1 MDYSGAHNDLL
12 DAAAEHPLL
21 RAVLA
26 AVGSGRTA
34 SPPVLLGDAS
44 EQAWPFLGA
53 LAARHLGNGRRVW
66 FVCRDVRAQ
75 EEFASE
81 LSSWIGQS
89 LLFPDLEIPAAG
101 LGLPD
106 PETASERLALL
117 GRIARGEIVAPVITA
132 TQWEENVPSAGDLT
146 GDLLRLS
153 TGWKG
158 APGSVAVRLA
168 DAGYER
174 VAQVTRRG
182 EFSLRG
188 GILDLFSWQQA
199 MPCRLEFDEEG
210 IGSIRQ
216 FDPDTQTSVGEVEQ
230 CEVQLGDTDKPSI
243 PLSGYLKENDL
254 VVEIGWEPESDKKG
268 GEGESAPDRPA
279 AQPPAH
285 RLLISSAPMLER
297 AGEEAEEAGEGDSKV
312 LSFDPIP
319 FAAFGAGDFIVD
331 EARRRE
337 FFRQLAD
344 WKGSG
349 WRVVLLSATEGE
361 GERFRE
367 LALAAMESPAKHAGA
382 STASTAAKASKKSK
396 AGPDLP
402 ETRIGAISRGFC
414 FPAAKLAILADAELF
429 GRSASQRLRRLHL
442 RRERQR
448 ASRSA
453 IDFTEFTEGDLV
465 VHAEHGIGRYL
476 GLQKLPAADG
486 SEGEVLALEFADDSR
501 LFVPIDQAWQVSRY
515 VGVGKHAPDLSSLG
529 DDKWS
534 KTRKA
539 AEKSVF
545 LYAGRLL
552 RLQAER
558 ETGQGHAYGPDT
570 PWQHELEQSF
580 PYRET
585 PDQLRAIAEIKQDM
599 ESRRPMDRLLCG
611 DVGFGKTE
619 VALRAAFKALMG
631 GKQVVFLAPTTVL
644 AQQHAR
650 TLRERMSEY
659 PVKIELLSRYRSAA
673 EQREVVKGLADGSV
687 DLVVG
692 THRLLSPDVA
702 FKDIGL
708 VIVDEEQ
715 RFGVKH
721 KEALKDRFRLIDVL
735 TLSATPIPRTL
746 YLSLMGARDMSV
758 IETPPPD
765 RQPVETVIC
774 AYDERVIRDAI
785 QRERA
790 RGGQVYLLH
799 NRIGSIEKVA
809 ARLGELCPG
818 VRALV
823 GHGQMEEGELET
835 VMKRFVEGDADVLVS
850 TTIIE
855 SGLDIP
861 NANTIIIDRADRFG
875 LADLY
880 QLRGR
885 VGRSRQKAYAYL
897 MLPRDM
903 MMVGEARRRVQA
915 IRQYSQLGAGFRI
928 AMRDLEIRGAGNLLG
943 TAQSGHIAAVGFD
956 LYCRMLRQAV
966 DRMKGDP
973 AAAATGSLDEKQALL
988 RFDFVANTPEEMGE
1002 LGAMTGEEG
1011 VRITRC
1017 GAFIPSG
1024 YLPEAKLRIEAHR
1037 SLASAP
1043 DTAAL
1048 EALSAGWRDR
1058 FGPLPQEIRHLLVM
1072 ERIRRAAA
1080 AKGITKVET
1089 RGERL
1094 MLTRRGDFLLIGHR
1108 FPRLTAS
1115 KPASKLSEILRFLE
1129 ALKA

>member
-1 MDYSGAHNDLL
+1 MGYSGAHNDLL
-12 DAAAEHPLL
+12 DAVGAHPRLGKL
-21 RAVLA
+21 F
-26 AVGSGRTA
+26 VGLSARKGAGGFLEIR
-34 SPPVLLGDAS
+34 DAS
-44 EQAWPFLGA
+44 EQAWPFL
-53 LAARHLGNGRRVW
+53 AAVTARQMPAGSRIW
-66 FVCRDVRAQ
+66 FVCRDVRSQ

-81 LSSWIGQS
+81 LAVWIHQAT
-89 LLFPDLEIPAAG
+89 LFPDLEIPAAG

-106 PETASERLALL
+106 PETASERISLL
-117 GRIARGEIVAPVITA
+117 GRIAGGEILAPVIT
-132 TQWEENVPSAGDLT
+132 TSQWEEFVPSVADLT
-146 GDLLRLS
+146 GNLLSLPK
-153 TGWKG
+153 GWKG
-158 APGSVAVRLA
+158 SPGKVIVSLE
-168 DAGYER
+168 DSGYER

-182 EFSLRG
+182 EFALRG
-188 GILDLFSWQQA
+188 GILDLFSWQQS

-210 IGSIRQ
+210 IVSIRE
-216 FDPDTQTSVGEVEQ
+216 FDLDTQTSVGEIDECVIQ
-230 CEVQLGDTDKPSI
+230 MGDTDRPSVR
-243 PLSGYLKENDL
+243 LADYLKEDDL
-254 VVEIGWEPESDKKG
+254 VVEIGLEEEASSKDKSSNGKTEAQPFMPHG
-268 GEGESAPDRPA
+268 KRLAISSVPTLESAELTEKHEITA
-279 AQPPAH
+279 
-285 RLLISSAPMLER
+285 
-297 AGEEAEEAGEGDSKV
+297 
-312 LSFDPIP
+312 FDPIP
-319 FAAFGAGDFIVD
+319 FASFGAGDFVID
-331 EARRRE
+331 ETRRQE
-337 FFRQLAD
+337 FFRQLD
-344 WKGSG
+344 SWKKEG
-349 WRVVLLSATEGE
+349 WRILLLSATEGE
-361 GERFRE
+361 AERFRE
-367 LALAAMESPAKHAGA
+367 LA
-382 STASTAAKASKKSK
+382 TA
-396 AGPDLP
+396 LP
-402 ETRIGAISRGFC
+402 EFSSGENLPEMRLGSISRGFC
-414 FPAAKLAILADAELF
+414 FPAGKLAVLSDAELF

-442 RRERQR
+442 RREKQR

-453 IDFTEFTEGDLV
+453 IDFTEFAEGELV
-465 VHAEHGIGRYL
+465 VHTEHGIGRYL
-476 GLQKLPAADG
+476 GLQRLPAADG
-486 SEGEVLALEFADDSR
+486 TEGEVLALEFANDSR

-534 KTRKA
+534 KARKA
-539 AEKSVF
+539 SEKSVF

-552 RLQAER
+552 KLQAER
-558 ETGQGHAYGPDT
+558 ETGQGYAFGPDT
-570 PWQHELEQSF
+570 PWQRELEMSF

-585 PDQLRAIAEIKQDM
+585 ADQLRAISEIKQDM

-644 AQQHAR
+644 AQQHVR

-659 PVKIELLSRYRSAA
+659 PVKIELLSRYRTAA

-692 THRLLSPDVA
+692 THRLLSPDVI
-702 FKDIGL
+702 FKDIGM

-721 KEALKDRFRLIDVL
+721 KEALKERFRLIDVL

-799 NRIGSIEKVA
+799 NRIGTIEKVA
-809 ARLGELCPG
+809 SRIGELCPG
-818 VRALV
+818 ARVIV
-823 GHGQMEEGELET
+823 GHGQMEEGELEG
-835 VMKRFVEGDADVLVS
+835 VMKSFVEGEADVLVS

-885 VGRSRQKAYAYL
+885 VGRGRQKAYAYL

-943 TAQSGHIAAVGFD
+943 TAQSGQIAAVGFD

-966 DRMKGDP
+966 ARMKGESGGSGELDP
-973 AAAATGSLDEKQALL
+973 GNQSVL
-988 RFDFVANTPEEMGE
+988 RLDFVAMTPEELSRVTPKPESGPK
-1002 LGAMTGEEG
+1002 
-1011 VRITRC
+1011 ISRC
-1017 GAFIPSG
+1017 GAFIPST
-1024 YLPEAKLRIEAHR
+1024 YLPEARLRIEAHR

-1043 DTAAL
+1043 DIAAL
-1048 EALSAGWRDR
+1048 EMIATSWRDR
-1058 FGPLPQEIRHLLVM
+1058 FGPLPQEISHLFAT

-1080 AKGITKVET
+1080 SKGITKVET

-1094 MLTRRGDFLLIGHR
+1094 MLTRRGDYLLIGHR

-1129 ALKA
+1129 ALKV

>member
-1 MDYSGAHNDLL
+1 MDYSGTHDDLL
-12 DAAAEHPLL
+12 DAVAQHPLIDRLL
-21 RAVLA
+21 RGAR
-26 AVGSGRTA
+26 GKD
-34 SPPVLLGDAS
+34 PVVIGDAS
-44 EQAWPFLGA
+44 EQAWPFLA
-53 LAARHLGNGRRVW
+53 AVAARHAGEGGRVW

-81 LSSWIGQS
+81 LATWIRQTV
-89 LLFPDLEIPAAG
+89 LFPDLEIPAAG

-106 PETASERLALL
+106 PETASERIALL
-117 GRIARGEIVAPVITA
+117 GRLARGERIAPVITA
-132 TQWEENVPSAGDLT
+132 NQWEESVSAPGDLT
-146 GDLLRLS
+146 GDLLQLPR
-153 TGWKG
+153 GWRG
-158 APGSVAVRLA
+158 APGGLALRLEE
-168 DAGYER
+168 AGYER

-199 MPCRLEFDEEG
+199 MPCRLEFGEEG
-210 IGSIRQ
+210 IESIRE
-216 FDPDTQTSVGEVEQ
+216 FDPDTQTSVGEVEA
-230 CEVQLGDTDKPSI
+230 CEVQFGDTDKPSV
-243 PLSGYLKENDL
+243 PLSSYLAPGDL
-254 VVEIGWEPESDKKG
+254 VIEVGWEASE
-268 GEGESAPDRPA
+268 EQET
-279 AQPPAH
+279 PPAIPEAH
-285 RLLISSAPMLER
+285 RIVITSSCVSEDPSPEHEKPA
-297 AGEEAEEAGEGDSKV
+297 
-312 LSFDPIP
+312 FDPIP
-319 FAAFGAGDFIVD
+319 FAAFGAGDFVID
-331 EARRRE
+331 EVRRKE
-337 FFRQLAD
+337 FFRQLSSWHD
-344 WKGSG
+344 EGWKI
-349 WRVVLLSATEGE
+349 VLLSTTEGE

-367 LALAAMESPAKHAGA
+367 LAGAALEGRGDLAEI
-382 STASTAAKASKKSK
+382 
-396 AGPDLP
+396 
-402 ETRIGAISRGFC
+402 RIGAVSRGFC
-414 FPAAKLAILADAELF
+414 FPAGKLALLSDAELF

-476 GLQKLPAADG
+476 GLQKLPSADG
-486 SEGEVLALEFADDSR
+486 SEGEVLALEFSDDSR

-534 KTRKA
+534 KTRRA

-552 RLQAER
+552 KLQAER
-558 ETGQGHAYGPDT
+558 ETGQGYSYGPDT
-570 PWQHELEQSF
+570 PWQRELEQSF

-585 PDQLRAIAEIKQDM
+585 PDQIRAIAEIKQDM

-619 VALRAAFKALMG
+619 VALRAAFKAVMG
-631 GKQVVFLAPTTVL
+631 GKQVAFLAPTTVL

-659 PVKIELLSRYRSAA
+659 PVKIELLSRYRTAA
-673 EQREVVKGLADGSV
+673 EQRDVVKGIADGSV

-799 NRIGSIEKVA
+799 NRIGTIEKVA
-809 ARLGELCPG
+809 SRITELCPG

-823 GHGQMEEGELET
+823 GHGQMEEGELEA
-835 VMKRFVEGDADVLVS
+835 VMKRFVEGEADVLVS

-885 VGRSRQKAYAYL
+885 VGRGRQKAYAYL

-966 DRMKGDP
+966 ERMKGD
-973 AAAATGSLDEKQALL
+973 AAGAAVAADPQQAMVRLDFAAQS
-988 RFDFVANTPEEMGE
+988 PEELRLPPPEPEPGKKT
-1002 LGAMTGEEG
+1002 LL
-1011 VRITRC
+1011 RC
-1017 GAFIPSG
+1017 GAFIPSE
-1024 YLPEAKLRIEAHR
+1024 YLPEPKLRIEAHR
-1037 SLASAP
+1037 LLASAP
-1043 DTAAL
+1043 DATSL
-1048 EALSAGWRDR
+1048 EALASSWRDR
-1058 FGPLPQEIRHLLVM
+1058 FGPFPPEVIHLLTM

-1080 AKGITKVET
+1080 ARGITKVET
-1089 RGERL
+1089 RGDRL
-1094 MLTRRGDFLLIGHR
+1094 MLTRRGDFLLLGHR

-1115 KPASKLSEILRFLE
+1115 KPASKLTEILRFLE

>member
-1 MDYSGAHNDLL
+1 MAYSGAHNDLL
-12 DAAAEHPLL
+12 DA
-21 RAVLA
+21 
-26 AVGSGRTA
+26 VGSHPRLR
-34 SPPVLLGDAS
+34 SLLAGLSAGKGSGGVMELRDAS
-44 EQAWPFLGA
+44 EQAWPFLA
-53 LAARHLGNGRRVW
+53 AVAARRMPPGSRIW
-66 FVCRDVRAQ
+66 FVCRDVRSQ

-81 LSSWIGQS
+81 LAVWIHEAT
-89 LLFPDLEIPAAG
+89 LFPDLEVPSAG

-106 PETASERLALL
+106 PETASERIALL
-117 GRIARGEIVAPVITA
+117 GRIAGGEVLAPVITA
-132 TQWEENVPSAGDLT
+132 AQWEEFVPSVSDLT
-146 GDLLRLS
+146 GNLLSLPR
-153 TGWKG
+153 GWKG
-158 APGSVAVRLA
+158 SPGRVIVSLE
-168 DAGYER
+168 DSGYER

-182 EFSLRG
+182 EFALRG
-188 GILDLFSWQQA
+188 GILDLFSWQQS
-199 MPCRLEFDEEG
+199 MPCRLEFDEDG
-210 IGSIRQ
+210 IVSIRE
-216 FDPDTQTSVGEVEQ
+216 FDLDTQTSVGEVVECVIQ
-230 CEVQLGDTDKPSI
+230 MGDTDRPSVR
-243 PLSGYLKENDL
+243 LADYLKPQDL
-254 VVEIGWEPESDKKG
+254 VVEIGGDEASVDDLKNK
-268 GEGESAPDRPA
+268 EGNAEVPFT
-279 AQPPAH
+279 PPVL
-285 RLLISSAPMLER
+285 RLSISSAPASE
-297 AGEEAEEAGEGDSKV
+297 AFESGGEHEVTA
-312 LSFDPIP
+312 FDPIP
-319 FAAFGAGDFIVD
+319 FASFGAGDFVID
-331 EARRRE
+331 EARRQE
-337 FFRQLAD
+337 FFRQLHSWRKD
-344 WKGSG
+344 G
-349 WRVVLLSATEGE
+349 WRILLLSVTEGE
-361 GERFRE
+361 AERFRE
-367 LALAAMESPAKHAGA
+367 LASA
-382 STASTAAKASKKSK
+382 
-396 AGPDLP
+396 LP
-402 ETRIGAISRGFC
+402 EFSTGENLPEMRLGAISRGFC
-414 FPAAKLAILADAELF
+414 FPAGKLAVLSDAELF

-442 RRERQR
+442 RREKQR

-453 IDFTEFTEGDLV
+453 IDFTEFEEGQLV
-465 VHAEHGIGRYL
+465 VHTEHGIGRYL
-476 GLQKLPAADG
+476 GLQSLPAADG
-486 SEGEVLALEFADDSR
+486 TEGEVLALEFADDSR

-515 VGVGKHAPDLSSLG
+515 VGVGKHTPDLSSLG

-534 KTRKA
+534 KARKA

-552 RLQAER
+552 KLQAER
-558 ETGQGHAYGPDT
+558 ETGQGHAFGPDT
-570 PWQHELEQSF
+570 PWQRELEMSF

-585 PDQLRAIAEIKQDM
+585 ADQLRAISEIKQDM

-644 AQQHAR
+644 AQQHVR

-659 PVKIELLSRYRSAA
+659 PVKIELLSRYRTAA

-692 THRLLSPDVA
+692 THRLLSPDVI
-702 FKDIGL
+702 FKDIGM

-721 KEALKDRFRLIDVL
+721 KEALKERFRLIDVL

-799 NRIGSIEKVA
+799 NRIGTIEKVA
-809 ARLGELCPG
+809 SRINELCPG
-818 VRALV
+818 ARVLV
-823 GHGQMEEGELET
+823 GHGQMEEGELEG
-835 VMKRFVEGDADVLVS
+835 VMKRFVEGEADVLVS

-885 VGRSRQKAYAYL
+885 VGRGRQKAYAYL

-943 TAQSGHIAAVGFD
+943 TAQSGQIAAVGFD

-966 DRMKGDP
+966 ARMKGESAGSGELDP
-973 AAAATGSLDEKQALL
+973 GNQSVL
-988 RFDFVANTPEEMGE
+988 RLDFVVMTPEELARSTSNLESGPK
-1002 LGAMTGEEG
+1002 
-1011 VRITRC
+1011 ISRC
-1017 GAFIPSG
+1017 GAFIPSA

-1043 DTAAL
+1043 DVAAL
-1048 EALSAGWRDR
+1048 DLIAKAWRDR
-1058 FGPLPQEIRHLLVM
+1058 FGPLPQEISHLFVT

-1094 MLTRRGDFLLIGHR
+1094 MLTRRGDFLLMGHR

-1129 ALKA
+1129 ALKV

>member
-1 MDYSGAHNDLL
+1 MDYSGTHNDLL
-12 DAAAEHPLL
+12 DEAAAHPLL
-21 RAVLA
+21 AGLRVPA
-26 AVGSGRTA
+26 GSGA
-34 SPPVLLGDAS
+34 APLLLPDIS

-53 LAARHLGNGRRVW
+53 LTARCLGKGRRVW
-66 FVCRDVRAQ
+66 FVCRNVRAQ
-75 EEFASE
+75 EEFACE
-81 LSSWIGQS
+81 IASWIAQS
-89 LLFPDLEIPAAG
+89 ALFPDLEIPAAG

-106 PETASERLALL
+106 LETAAERLAVL
-117 GRIARGEIVAPVITA
+117 GRIARGEVVAPVITED
-132 TQWEENVPSAGDLT
+132 QWEDRVPSAADLT
-146 GDLLRLS
+146 GDLLTLPRN
-153 TGWKG
+153 WKG
-158 APGSVAVRLA
+158 APGTVAVRLA

-182 EFSLRG
+182 EFALRG
-188 GILDLFSWQQA
+188 GILDLFSWQQT
-199 MPCRLEFDEEG
+199 MPCRLEFDEGG
-210 IGSIRQ
+210 IESIRE
-216 FDPDTQTSVGEVEQ
+216 FDLDTQTSVGEIER
-230 CEVQLGDTDKPSI
+230 CEIQLGDTDKPSI
-243 PLSGYLKENDL
+243 PLSGYLTPDDL
-254 VVEIGWEPESDKKG
+254 VVEVGWEPEDS
-268 GEGESAPDRPA
+268 GESSLPPCGM
-279 AQPPAH
+279 PPA
-285 RLLISSAPMLER
+285 RRILISSSPSEHSSGIA
-297 AGEEAEEAGEGDSKV
+297 
-312 LSFDPIP
+312 FDPIP

-331 EARRRE
+331 EVRRRE
-337 FFRQLAD
+337 FFKQVSE
-344 WKGSG
+344 WQEQG
-349 WRVVLLSATEGE
+349 WRVVLLSTTEGE

-367 LALAAMESPAKHAGA
+367 LALAAMESPATGKK
-382 STASTAAKASKKSK
+382 KASGKSL
-396 AGPDLP
+396 LP
-402 ETRIGAISRGFC
+402 ETRLGAISRGFC
-414 FPAAKLAILADAELF
+414 FPAGKLAILADAELF

-453 IDFTEFTEGDLV
+453 VDFTEFNEGDLV

-534 KTRKA
+534 KTRRA

-570 PWQHELEQSF
+570 PWQRELEQSF

-644 AQQHAR
+644 AQQHFR

-659 PVKIELLSRYRSAA
+659 PVRIDLLSRYRSAA
-673 EQREVVKGLADGSV
+673 EQRDVVKGLADGSV

-692 THRLLSPDVA
+692 THRLLSPDVV
-702 FKDIGL
+702 FKEIGL

-721 KEALKDRFRLIDVL
+721 KEALKDRFRLVDVL

-809 ARLGELCPG
+809 ARIADLCPG
-818 VRALV
+818 ARVLV

-861 NANTIIIDRADRFG
+861 NANTIVIDRADRFG

-885 VGRSRQKAYAYL
+885 VGRGRQKAYAYL

-973 AAAATGSLDEKQALL
+973 AAVTGGSLEEKQAVL
-988 RFDFVANTPEEMGE
+988 RLDFVANTPEE
-1002 LGAMTGEEG
+1002 LLKQVGEEG
-1011 VRITRC
+1011 ERVTRC
-1017 GAFIPSG
+1017 GAYIPAA

-1037 SLASAP
+1037 GLAAAP
-1043 DTAAL
+1043 DMAAL
-1048 EALSAGWRDR
+1048 EALSASWRDR
-1058 FGPLPQEIRHLLVM
+1058 FGPLPRETANLLVM

-1080 AKGITKVET
+1080 VKEITKVET
-1089 RGERL
+1089 RGDRL
-1094 MLTRRGDFLLIGHR
+1094 MLTRRGDFLLMGHR

-1115 KPASKLSEILRFLE
+1115 KPASKLFEILRFLE

>member
-1 MDYSGAHNDLL
+1 M
-12 DAAAEHPLL
+12 
-21 RAVLA
+21 
-26 AVGSGRTA
+26 TA
-34 SPPVLLGDAS
+34 
-44 EQAWPFLGA
+44 
-53 LAARHLGNGRRVW
+53 
-66 FVCRDVRAQ
+66 
-75 EEFASE
+75 
-81 LSSWIGQS
+81 
-89 LLFPDLEIPAAG
+89 
-101 LGLPD
+101 
-106 PETASERLALL
+106 
-117 GRIARGEIVAPVITA
+117 
-132 TQWEENVPSAGDLT
+132 
-146 GDLLRLS
+146 
-153 TGWKG
+153 
-158 APGSVAVRLA
+158 
-168 DAGYER
+168 
-174 VAQVTRRG
+174 
-182 EFSLRG
+182 
-188 GILDLFSWQQA
+188 
-199 MPCRLEFDEEG
+199 
-210 IGSIRQ
+210 
-216 FDPDTQTSVGEVEQ
+216 
-230 CEVQLGDTDKPSI
+230 
-243 PLSGYLKENDL
+243 
-254 VVEIGWEPESDKKG
+254 
-268 GEGESAPDRPA
+268 
-279 AQPPAH
+279 
-285 RLLISSAPMLER
+285 
-297 AGEEAEEAGEGDSKV
+297 
-312 LSFDPIP
+312 FDPIP
-319 FAAFGAGDFIVD
+319 FASFGAGDFVID
-331 EARRRE
+331 EARRQE
-337 FFRQLAD
+337 FFRQLD
-344 WKGSG
+344 SWRKEG
-349 WRVVLLSATEGE
+349 WRILLLSATEGE
-361 GERFRE
+361 AERFRE
-367 LALAAMESPAKHAGA
+367 LALA
-382 STASTAAKASKKSK
+382 
-396 AGPDLP
+396 LP
-402 ETRIGAISRGFC
+402 EFSTGENLPEMRLGAISRGFC
-414 FPAAKLAILADAELF
+414 FPAGKLAVLSDAELF

-442 RRERQR
+442 RREKQR

-453 IDFTEFTEGDLV
+453 IDFTEFEEGQLV
-465 VHAEHGIGRYL
+465 VHTEHGIGRYL
-476 GLQKLPAADG
+476 GLQSLPAADG
-486 SEGEVLALEFADDSR
+486 TEGEVLALEFADDSR

-515 VGVGKHAPDLSSLG
+515 VGVGKHTPDLSSLG

-534 KTRKA
+534 KARKA

-552 RLQAER
+552 KLQAER
-558 ETGQGHAYGPDT
+558 ETGQGHAFGPDT
-570 PWQHELEQSF
+570 PWQRELEMSF

-585 PDQLRAIAEIKQDM
+585 ADQLRAISEIKQDM

-644 AQQHAR
+644 AQQHVR

-659 PVKIELLSRYRSAA
+659 PVKIELLSRYRTAA

-692 THRLLSPDVA
+692 THRLLSPDVI
-702 FKDIGL
+702 FKDIGM

-721 KEALKDRFRLIDVL
+721 KEALKERFRLIDVL

-799 NRIGSIEKVA
+799 NRIGTIEKVA
-809 ARLGELCPG
+809 SRINELCPG
-818 VRALV
+818 ARVLV
-823 GHGQMEEGELET
+823 GHGQMEEGELEG
-835 VMKRFVEGDADVLVS
+835 VMKRFVEGEADVLVS

-885 VGRSRQKAYAYL
+885 VGRGRQKAYAYL

-903 MMVGEARRRVQA
+903 IMVGEARRRVQA

-943 TAQSGHIAAVGFD
+943 TAQSGQIAAVGFD

-966 DRMKGDP
+966 ARMKGESAGSGELDP
-973 AAAATGSLDEKQALL
+973 GNQSVL
-988 RFDFVANTPEEMGE
+988 RLDFVAMTPEELARSTSNPESGPK
-1002 LGAMTGEEG
+1002 
-1011 VRITRC
+1011 ISRC
-1017 GAFIPSG
+1017 GAFIPSA

-1043 DTAAL
+1043 DVAAL
-1048 EALSAGWRDR
+1048 DLIAKAWRDR
-1058 FGPLPQEIRHLLVM
+1058 FGPLPQEISHLFVT

-1094 MLTRRGDFLLIGHR
+1094 MLTRRGDFLLMGHR

-1129 ALKA
+1129 ALKV

>member
-1 MDYSGAHNDLL
+1 MDYSGAHDDLL
-12 DAAAEHPLL
+12 DAVARHPL
-21 RAVLA
+21 
-26 AVGSGRTA
+26 VGG
-34 SPPVLLGDAS
+34 LLQGARGSAPILIGDAS
-44 EQAWPFLGA
+44 EQAWPFLA
-53 LAARHLGNGRRVW
+53 AVAARHAGGGGRVW
-66 FVCRDVRAQ
+66 FVCRDVRSQ

-81 LSSWIGQS
+81 LSTWIRQAV
-89 LLFPDLEIPAAG
+89 LFPDLEIPAAG

-106 PETASERLALL
+106 PETASERIALL
-117 GRIARGEIVAPVITA
+117 GRLARGERIAPVITA
-132 TQWEENVPSAGDLT
+132 NQWEESVSAPGDLT
-146 GDLLRLS
+146 GDLLLLPR
-153 TGWKG
+153 GWRG
-158 APGSVAVRLA
+158 APGGLALRLEE
-168 DAGYER
+168 AGYER

-199 MPCRLEFDEEG
+199 MPCRLEFGEEG
-210 IGSIRQ
+210 IESIRE
-216 FDPDTQTSVGEVEQ
+216 FDPDTQTSVGEVDS
-230 CEVQLGDTDKPSI
+230 CEVQFGDTDKPSV
-243 PLSGYLKENDL
+243 PLSSYLTSGDL
-254 VVEIGWEPESDKKG
+254 VIEVGWEATQEQPLPPEVPEACRIVITSSCAV
-268 GEGESAPDRPA
+268 EEPSPEQERPA
-279 AQPPAH
+279 
-285 RLLISSAPMLER
+285 
-297 AGEEAEEAGEGDSKV
+297 
-312 LSFDPIP
+312 FDPIP
-319 FAAFGAGDFIVD
+319 FAAFGAGDFVVD
-331 EARRRE
+331 EARRKE
-337 FFRQLAD
+337 FFRQLSAWHEEG
-344 WKGSG
+344 WKIA
-349 WRVVLLSATEGE
+349 LLSTTEGE

-367 LALAAMESPAKHAGA
+367 LAGAALPGRGDLAEV
-382 STASTAAKASKKSK
+382 
-396 AGPDLP
+396 
-402 ETRIGAISRGFC
+402 RIGTVSRGFC
-414 FPAAKLAILADAELF
+414 FPAGKLALLSDAELF

-453 IDFTEFTEGDLV
+453 IDFTEFAEGDLV

-476 GLQKLPAADG
+476 GLQKLPSADG
-486 SEGEVLALEFADDSR
+486 SEGEVLALEFSDDSR

-534 KTRKA
+534 KTRRA

-552 RLQAER
+552 KLQAER
-558 ETGQGHAYGPDT
+558 ETGRGHAYGPDT
-570 PWQHELEQSF
+570 PWQRELEQSF

-619 VALRAAFKALMG
+619 VALRAAFKAVMG
-631 GKQVVFLAPTTVL
+631 GKQVAFLAPTTVL

-659 PVKIELLSRYRSAA
+659 PVKLELLSRYRSAA

-687 DLVVG
+687 DLMVG
-692 THRLLSPDVA
+692 THRLLSPDVV

-799 NRIGSIEKVA
+799 NRIGTIEKVA
-809 ARLGELCPG
+809 SRITELCPG

-823 GHGQMEEGELET
+823 GHGQMEEGDLET
-835 VMKRFVEGDADVLVS
+835 VMKRFVEGEADVLVS

-855 SGLDIP
+855 SCLDIP
-861 NANTIIIDRADRFG
+861 NVNTIIIDRADRFG

-915 IRQYSQLGAGFRI
+915 IRQYSQLGSGFRI

-966 DRMKGDP
+966 ERMKGGASDAAVAADP
-973 AAAATGSLDEKQALL
+973 QQAMVRLDFAAQS
-988 RFDFVANTPEEMGE
+988 PEE
-1002 LGAMTGEEG
+1002 L
-1011 VRITRC
+1011 RIPPPDSEPGKKPVIRC
-1017 GAFIPSG
+1017 GAFLPAD
-1024 YLPEAKLRIEAHR
+1024 YLPESKLRIEAHR
-1037 SLASAP
+1037 LLASAP
-1043 DTAAL
+1043 DVAAL
-1048 EALSAGWRDR
+1048 EELASSWRDR
-1058 FGPLPQEIRHLLVM
+1058 FGPLPPEVLHLLAL

-1080 AKGITKVET
+1080 ARGITKVET
-1089 RGERL
+1089 RGDRL
-1094 MLTRRGDFLLIGHR
+1094 MLTRRGDFLLLGHR

-1115 KPASKLSEILRFLE
+1115 KPASKLTEILRFLE

>member
-1 MDYSGAHNDLL
+1 MDYSGAHDDLL
-12 DAAAEHPLL
+12 DAVARHPLVRGL
-21 RAVLA
+21 LQGVAGSASVLI
-26 AVGSGRTA
+26 S
-34 SPPVLLGDAS
+34 DAS
-44 EQAWPFLGA
+44 EQAWPFLA
-53 LAARHLGNGRRVW
+53 AVAARHVGDGGRVW
-66 FVCRDVRAQ
+66 FVCRDVRSQ

-81 LSSWIGQS
+81 LSTWIRQAV
-89 LLFPDLEIPAAG
+89 LFPDLEIPAAG

-106 PETASERLALL
+106 PETASERIALL
-117 GRIARGEIVAPVITA
+117 GRLARGERIAPIITA
-132 TQWEENVPSAGDLT
+132 AQWEEAVSAPGDLT
-146 GDLLRLS
+146 GDLLQLPR
-153 TGWKG
+153 GWRG
-158 APGSVAVRLA
+158 APGGLAFRLEE
-168 DAGYER
+168 AGYER

-199 MPCRLEFDEEG
+199 MPCRLEFGEEG
-210 IGSIRQ
+210 IESVRE
-216 FDPDTQTSVGEVEQ
+216 FDPDTQTSVGEVDA
-230 CEVQLGDTDKPSI
+230 CEVQFGDTDKPSV
-243 PLSGYLKENDL
+243 PLSSYLASGDL
-254 VVEIGWEPESDKKG
+254 VIEVGWEATAEQPRHPGIPKARRIVITSSCG
-268 GEGESAPDRPA
+268 GEESSPEQVRPA
-279 AQPPAH
+279 
-285 RLLISSAPMLER
+285 
-297 AGEEAEEAGEGDSKV
+297 
-312 LSFDPIP
+312 FDPIP
-319 FAAFGAGDFIVD
+319 FAAFGAGDFVVD
-331 EARRRE
+331 EARRKE
-337 FFRQLAD
+337 FFRQLSA
-344 WKGSG
+344 WHEEG
-349 WRVVLLSATEGE
+349 WTIVLLSTTEGE

-367 LALAAMESPAKHAGA
+367 LAGAALPGRGDLAEV
-382 STASTAAKASKKSK
+382 
-396 AGPDLP
+396 
-402 ETRIGAISRGFC
+402 RIGAASRGFC
-414 FPAAKLAILADAELF
+414 FPAGRLALLSDAELF

-453 IDFTEFTEGDLV
+453 IDFTEFAEGDLV

-476 GLQKLPAADG
+476 GLQKLPSADG
-486 SEGEVLALEFADDSR
+486 SEGEVLALEFSDDSR

-529 DDKWS
+529 DDKWA
-534 KTRKA
+534 KTRRA

-552 RLQAER
+552 KLQAER
-558 ETGQGHAYGPDT
+558 ETGQGYAYGPDT
-570 PWQHELEQSF
+570 PWQRELEQSF

-619 VALRAAFKALMG
+619 VALRAAFKAVMG
-631 GKQVVFLAPTTVL
+631 GKQVAFLAPTTVL

-673 EQREVVKGLADGSV
+673 EQREVVKGLGDGSV

-799 NRIGSIEKVA
+799 NRIGTIEKVA
-809 ARLGELCPG
+809 SRITELCPG

-835 VMKRFVEGDADVLVS
+835 VMKRFVEGEADVLVS

-885 VGRSRQKAYAYL
+885 VGRGRQKAYAYL

-966 DRMKGDP
+966 ERMKGDAS
-973 AAAATGSLDEKQALL
+973 AAAVAADPQQAMVRLDFAAQS
-988 RFDFVANTPEEMGE
+988 PEELRLPPPAPDPGKK
-1002 LGAMTGEEG
+1002 A
-1011 VRITRC
+1011 VIRC
-1017 GAFIPSG
+1017 GAFLPDG
-1024 YLPEAKLRIEAHR
+1024 YLPESKLRIEAHR
-1037 SLASAP
+1037 LLASAP
-1043 DTAAL
+1043 DSAAL
-1048 EALSAGWRDR
+1048 ESLASSWRDR
-1058 FGPLPQEIRHLLVM
+1058 FGPLPPEVLHLLAL

-1080 AKGITKVET
+1080 ARGITKVET
-1089 RGERL
+1089 RGDRL
-1094 MLTRRGDFLLIGHR
+1094 MLTRRGDFLLLGHR

-1115 KPASKLSEILRFLE
+1115 KPASKLTEILRFLE

>member
-1 MDYSGAHNDLL
+1 MTSSGPHDDLL
-12 DAAAEHPLL
+12 DAVASSATL
-21 RAVLA
+21 R
-26 AVGSGRTA
+26 R
-34 SPPVLLGDAS
+34 LLGCVRPAS
-44 EQAWPFLGA
+44 EPAVAWDVAEQAWPFLGA
-53 LAARHLGNGRRVW
+53 LAARHAGSDGTVW
-66 FVCRDVRAQ
+66 FVCRDVRSQ

-81 LSSWIGQS
+81 LGCWIAQAT
-89 LLFPDLEIPAAG
+89 LFPDLEIPAAG

-106 PETASERLALL
+106 PERASERLAVL
-117 GRIARGEIVAPVITA
+117 GRLARGEKLPVVITCS
-132 TQWEENVPSAGDLT
+132 QWEEMVPSARDLT
-146 GDLLRLS
+146 ASVLTL
-153 TGWKG
+153 TKGWKG
-158 APGSVAVRLA
+158 APGSLVVRL
-168 DAGYER
+168 DEAGYER
-174 VAQVTRRG
+174 VAQVTARG
-182 EFSLRG
+182 EFALRG
-188 GILDLFSWQQA
+188 GILDLYSWQQA
-199 MPCRLEFDEEG
+199 SPHRLEFGEEG
-210 IGSIRQ
+210 IDSIRE
-216 FDPDTQTSVGEVEQ
+216 FDPDTQTSVGEVEN
-230 CEVQLGDTDKPSI
+230 CEIQLGESDRASV
-243 PLSGYLKENDL
+243 PLSEYLGKDDL
-254 VVEIGWEPESDKKG
+254 VVEVGWEEADSEKESDT
-268 GEGESAPDRPA
+268 
-279 AQPPAH
+279 PPQA
-285 RLLISSAPMLER
+285 RRFAISSAPRLR
-297 AGEEAEEAGEGDSKV
+297 GQGKNGVEEPRIPT
-312 LSFDPIP
+312 FDPIP
-319 FAAFGAGDFIVD
+319 CATFGAGDFVID
-331 EARRRE
+331 EARRKE
-337 FFRQLAD
+337 FFNQLAE
-344 WKGSG
+344 WKKGG
-349 WRVVLLSATEGE
+349 WRIILFSATEGE
-361 GERFRE
+361 AERFRE
-367 LALAAMESPAKHAGA
+367 LAATQGGEGVA
-382 STASTAAKASKKSK
+382 
-396 AGPDLP
+396 P
-402 ETRIGAISRGFC
+402 EARLGAISRGFC
-414 FPAAKLAILADAELF
+414 IAGVKLALLADAEIF

-465 VHAEHGIGRYL
+465 VHAEHGVGRYL
-476 GLQKLPAADG
+476 GLQRLPAADG
-486 SEGEVLALEFADDSR
+486 SEGEVLALEFAGDSR

-534 KTRKA
+534 KTRRA

-558 ETGQGHAYGPDT
+558 ETGQGHPYGPDT
-570 PWQHELEQSF
+570 PWQRELEQSF

-644 AQQHAR
+644 AQQHFR

-659 PVKIELLSRYRSAA
+659 PVRIELLSRYRSASD
-673 EQREVVKGLADGSV
+673 QRGVVKGLADGSV

-692 THRLLSPDVA
+692 THRLLSPDVV
-702 FKDIGL
+702 FKEIGL

-721 KEALKDRFRLIDVL
+721 KEALKDRFRLVDVL

-774 AYDERVIRDAI
+774 AYDERIIRDAI
-785 QRERA
+785 ERERA

-799 NRIGSIEKVA
+799 NRISSIEKVA
-809 ARLGELCPG
+809 SRILELCPG
-818 VRALV
+818 ARVLV
-823 GHGQMEEGELET
+823 GHGQMEEGALES
-835 VMKRFVEGDADVLVS
+835 VMKRFVDGDADVLIS

-861 NANTIIIDRADRFG
+861 NANTIVIDRADRFG

-885 VGRSRQKAYAYL
+885 VGRGRIKAYAYL

-903 MMVGEARRRVQA
+903 MMIGEARKRVQA

-956 LYCRMLRQAV
+956 LYCRMLKQAV
-966 DRMKGDP
+966 GRMKGEPDS
-973 AAAATGSLDEKQALL
+973 ATSPDQHQAILRLDFLAL
-988 RFDFVANTPEEMGE
+988 TPEEATPAGRKGKNE
-1002 LGAMTGEEG
+1002 PRAATC
-1011 VRITRC
+1011 C
-1017 GAFIPSG
+1017 GAFIPTT
-1024 YLPEAKLRIEAHR
+1024 YLPEPKLRIEAHR
-1037 SLASAP
+1037 SLSAAS
-1043 DTAAL
+1043 DDAAL
-1048 EALSAGWRDR
+1048 EALAASWRDR
-1058 FGPLPQEIRHLLVM
+1058 FGPLPVEVKHLLTS
-1072 ERIRRAAA
+1072 ERIRRTAGAR
-1080 AKGITKVET
+1080 GITKVET

-1094 MLTRRGDFLLIGHR
+1094 MLTRGGDFLLLGHR
-1108 FPRLTAS
+1108 FPRLTAT
-1115 KPASKLSEILRFLE
+1115 KPASKLSEVLRFLE
-1129 ALKA
+1129 ALKR

>member
-1 MDYSGAHNDLL
+1 MDYSGPHNDLL
-12 DAAAEHPLL
+12 DAAAGHPELRKLL
-21 RAVLA
+21 SPLDRAS
-26 AVGSGRTA
+26 GS
-34 SPPVLLGDAS
+34 PVLLGDVS
-44 EQAWPFLGA
+44 EQAWPFIGA
-53 LAARHLGNGRRVW
+53 LAARHLGDGRRVW
-66 FVCRDVRAQ
+66 FVCRDVRSQ

-81 LSSWIGQS
+81 LSAWIGQAA
-89 LLFPDLEIPAAG
+89 LFPDLEIPAAG

-106 PETASERLALL
+106 PETASERIALL
-117 GRIARGEIVAPVITA
+117 GRIARGDAVAPVITSP
-132 TQWEENVPSAGDLT
+132 QWEELVPSAGDLT
-146 GDLLRLS
+146 GDLLTLPL
-153 TGWKG
+153 GWKG
-158 APGSVAVRLA
+158 APGAVAVRLA

-174 VAQVTRRG
+174 AAQVTRRG

-188 GILDLFSWQQA
+188 GILDLFSWQQS

-210 IGSIRQ
+210 IESIRQ
-216 FDPDTQTSVGEVEQ
+216 FDVDTQTSVGEIPR
-230 CEVQLGDTDKPSI
+230 CEVQLGDTDRPGI
-243 PLSGYLKENDL
+243 QLSGYLGADDL
-254 VVEIGWEPESDKKG
+254 VVEIGWEPG
-268 GEGESAPDRPA
+268 AQGEAEVGKFVPQVR
-279 AQPPAH
+279 
-285 RLLISSAPMLER
+285 RLLISSVPSLDSLEENDKER
-297 AGEEAEEAGEGDSKV
+297 A

-337 FFRQLAD
+337 FFRQLGD
-344 WKGSG
+344 WRKQG
-349 WRVVLLSATEGE
+349 WRIVLLSATEGE

-367 LALAAMESPAKHAGA
+367 LALAAMESPAREAKP
-382 STASTAAKASKKSK
+382 AKASKKTPAEK
-396 AGPDLP
+396 DLP
-402 ETRIGAISRGFC
+402 ETRLGAISRGFC
-414 FPAAKLAILADAELF
+414 FPAAKLAVLADAELF

-453 IDFTEFTEGDLV
+453 VDFTEFAEGDLV
-465 VHAEHGIGRYL
+465 VHAEHGVGRYL
-476 GLQKLPAADG
+476 GLQRLGSADESG
-486 SEGEVLALEFADDSR
+486 GEVLALEFADDSR

-515 VGVGKHAPDLSSLG
+515 VGVGRHAPALSSLG

-534 KTRKA
+534 KTRRA

-558 ETGQGHAYGPDT
+558 ESGQGHACGPDT
-570 PWQHELEQSF
+570 PWQRELERSF

-619 VALRAAFKALMG
+619 VALRAAFKALMA

-650 TLRERMSEY
+650 TLSERMSEY

-673 EQREVVKGLADGSV
+673 EQRGVVKGLADGSV

-692 THRLLSPDVA
+692 THRLLSPDVV

-721 KEALKDRFRLIDVL
+721 KESLKDRFRLVDVL

-799 NRIGSIEKVA
+799 NRIGTIGKVA
-809 ARLGELCPG
+809 SRIGELCPG
-818 VRALV
+818 VRVLV

-835 VMKRFVEGDADVLVS
+835 VMKSFVEGEADVLVS

-885 VGRSRQKAYAYL
+885 VGRGRQKAYAYL

-966 DRMKGDP
+966 ERMRGDAS
-973 AAAATGSLDEKQALL
+973 AAAVAADPQQAMVRLDFAALS
-988 RFDFVANTPEEMGE
+988 PEELRLPASDPEPGKKPP
-1002 LGAMTGEEG
+1002 L
-1011 VRITRC
+1011 RC
-1017 GAFIPSG
+1017 GAYIPTD
-1024 YLPEAKLRIEAHR
+1024 YLHEAKLRIEAHR
-1037 SLASAP
+1037 ALASAP
-1043 DTAAL
+1043 DETAL

-1058 FGPLPQEIRHLLVM
+1058 FGPLPQEVVHLLAV

-1094 MLTRRGDFLLIGHR
+1094 MLTRRGDFLLMGHR

-1115 KPASKLSEILRFLE
+1115 RPASKLSEILRFLE

>member
-1 MDYSGAHNDLL
+1 MVYSGAHNDLL
-12 DAAAEHPLL
+12 DAVGDHPRL
-21 RAVLA
+21 RMVLA
-26 AVGSGRTA
+26 GLDARKNSGGIMELR
-34 SPPVLLGDAS
+34 DAS
-44 EQAWPFLGA
+44 EQAWPFLA
-53 LAARHLGNGRRVW
+53 AVAARRMTSESRIW
-66 FVCRDVRAQ
+66 YVCRDVRSQ

-81 LSSWIGQS
+81 LSVWINQAT
-89 LLFPDLEIPAAG
+89 LFPDLEVPAAG

-106 PETASERLALL
+106 PETASERIAML
-117 GRIARGEIVAPVITA
+117 GRMAGGEVLAPVIISS
-132 TQWEENVPSAGDLT
+132 QWEELVPSVTDLT
-146 GDLLRLS
+146 GNLLSLTKGW
-153 TGWKG
+153 TGS
-158 APGSVAVRLA
+158 PGRVVVQLEDS
-168 DAGYER
+168 GYER

-182 EFSLRG
+182 EFAVRG
-188 GILDLFSWQQA
+188 GILDLFSWQQS
-199 MPCRLEFDEEG
+199 MPIRLEFDEDG
-210 IGSIRQ
+210 IESIRE
-216 FDPDTQTSVGEVEQ
+216 FDLDTQTSVGEVEE
-230 CEVQLGDTDKPSI
+230 CPVQLGDTDRPSVR
-243 PLSGYLKENDL
+243 LADYLKPDDL
-254 VVEIGWEPESDKKG
+254 VVEIGWEGEVEEKEKCSSEEKGVDKK
-268 GEGESAPDRPA
+268 PTDRLL
-279 AQPPAH
+279 PPIK
-285 RLLISSAPMLER
+285 RLLISSAPSLESFKHR
-297 AGEEAEEAGEGDSKV
+297 GKGKLADE
-312 LSFDPIP
+312 LTTFDPIP
-319 FAAFGAGDFIVD
+319 FASFGAGDFVID
-331 EARRRE
+331 EARRQE
-337 FFRQLAD
+337 FFRQLD
-344 WKGSG
+344 SWRKEG
-349 WRVVLLSATEGE
+349 WRIILLSATEGE
-361 GERFRE
+361 AERFRE
-367 LALAAMESPAKHAGA
+367 LA
-382 STASTAAKASKKSK
+382 STM
-396 AGPDLP
+396 PDFSSGENLP
-402 ETRIGAISRGFC
+402 EIRLGAISRGFC
-414 FPAAKLAILADAELF
+414 FPAGKLALLADAELF

-442 RRERQR
+442 RREKQR

-453 IDFTEFTEGDLV
+453 IDFTEFEEGQLV
-465 VHAEHGIGRYL
+465 VHTEHGIGRYL
-476 GLQKLPAADG
+476 GLQRLPAADG
-486 SEGEVLALEFADDSR
+486 TEGEVLALEFANDSR
-501 LFVPIDQAWQVSRY
+501 LFVPIEQAWQVSRY
-515 VGVGKHAPDLSSLG
+515 VGVGKHSPHLSSLG

-534 KTRKA
+534 KARKA

-552 RLQAER
+552 KLQAER

-570 PWQHELEQSF
+570 PWQRELEMSF

-585 PDQLRAIAEIKQDM
+585 VDQLRAIAEIKQDM

-644 AQQHAR
+644 AQQHLR

-659 PVKIELLSRYRSAA
+659 PVKIELLSRYRTAA

-692 THRLLSPDVA
+692 THRLLSPDVI
-702 FKDIGL
+702 FKDIGM

-721 KEALKDRFRLIDVL
+721 KEALKERFRLIDVL

-774 AYDERVIRDAI
+774 AYDERIIRDAI

-799 NRIGSIEKVA
+799 NRIGTIGKVA
-809 ARLGELCPG
+809 LRIGELCPG
-818 VRALV
+818 VRVLV
-823 GHGQMEEGELET
+823 GHGQMEEGELEG
-835 VMKRFVEGDADVLVS
+835 VMKSFVESDADVLVS

-885 VGRSRQKAYAYL
+885 VGRGRQKAYAYL

-943 TAQSGHIAAVGFD
+943 TAQSGQIAAVGFD

-966 DRMKGDP
+966 ARMKGES
-973 AAAATGSLDEKQALL
+973 AGSGELDFGNQALL
-988 RFDFVANTPEEMGE
+988 RLDFVAMTPEELSRSNPTPEG
-1002 LGAMTGEEG
+1002 GAK
-1011 VRITRC
+1011 ISHC
-1017 GAFIPSG
+1017 GAFIPSV
-1024 YLPEAKLRIEAHR
+1024 YLPESRLRIEAHR
-1037 SLASAP
+1037 SLAAAP
-1043 DTAAL
+1043 DVAAL
-1048 EALSAGWRDR
+1048 ELIAASWRDR
-1058 FGPLPQEIRHLLVM
+1058 FGPLPQEISHLFLA

-1094 MLTRRGDFLLIGHR
+1094 MLTRGGDFLLIGHR

-1115 KPASKLSEILRFLE
+1115 KAASKLSEILRFLE
-1129 ALKA
+1129 ALRV

>member
-1 MDYSGAHNDLL
+1 MAYSGAHNDLL
-12 DAAAEHPLL
+12 DA
-21 RAVLA
+21 
-26 AVGSGRTA
+26 VGSHPRLR
-34 SPPVLLGDAS
+34 SLLSGVSAGEGSGGVIELRDAS
-44 EQAWPFLGA
+44 EQAWPFL
-53 LAARHLGNGRRVW
+53 AAVTARRMPAGSRIW
-66 FVCRDVRAQ
+66 FVCRDVRSQ

-81 LSSWIGQS
+81 LAVWIHQAS
-89 LLFPDLEIPAAG
+89 LFPDLEVPAAG

-106 PETASERLALL
+106 PETASERIALL
-117 GRIARGEIVAPVITA
+117 GRIAGGEVLAPVITTA
-132 TQWEENVPSAGDLT
+132 QWEELVPSVADLT
-146 GDLLRLS
+146 GNLLSLPK
-153 TGWKG
+153 GWKG
-158 APGSVAVRLA
+158 SPGRVIVSLE
-168 DAGYER
+168 DSGYER

-182 EFSLRG
+182 EFALRG
-188 GILDLFSWQQA
+188 GILDLFSWQQS
-199 MPCRLEFDEEG
+199 MPCRLEFDEDG
-210 IGSIRQ
+210 IVSIRE
-216 FDPDTQTSVGEVEQ
+216 FDLDTQTSVGEVVECVIQ
-230 CEVQLGDTDKPSI
+230 MGDTDRPSVR
-243 PLSGYLKENDL
+243 LADYLKPQDL
-254 VVEIGWEPESDKKG
+254 VVEIGVEEAS
-268 GEGESAPDRPA
+268 GEDLMNKEGNAEAPFT
-279 AQPPAH
+279 PPVL
-285 RLLISSAPMLER
+285 RLFISSAPASEVFESG
-297 AGEEAEEAGEGDSKV
+297 GEHEVTA
-312 LSFDPIP
+312 FDPIP
-319 FAAFGAGDFIVD
+319 FASFGAGDFVID
-331 EARRRE
+331 EARRQE
-337 FFRQLAD
+337 FFRQLD
-344 WKGSG
+344 SWRKEG
-349 WRVVLLSATEGE
+349 WRILLLSATEGE
-361 GERFRE
+361 AERFRE
-367 LALAAMESPAKHAGA
+367 LALA
-382 STASTAAKASKKSK
+382 
-396 AGPDLP
+396 LP
-402 ETRIGAISRGFC
+402 EFSTGENLPEMRLGAISRGFC
-414 FPAAKLAILADAELF
+414 FPAGKLAVLSDAELF

-442 RRERQR
+442 RREKQR

-453 IDFTEFTEGDLV
+453 IDFTEFEEGQLV
-465 VHAEHGIGRYL
+465 VHTEHGIGRYL
-476 GLQKLPAADG
+476 GLQSLPTADG
-486 SEGEVLALEFADDSR
+486 TEGEVLALEFADDSR

-515 VGVGKHAPDLSSLG
+515 VGVGKHTPDLSSLG

-534 KTRKA
+534 KARKA

-552 RLQAER
+552 KLQAER
-558 ETGQGHAYGPDT
+558 ETGQGHAFGPDT
-570 PWQHELEQSF
+570 PWQRELEMSF

-585 PDQLRAIAEIKQDM
+585 ADQLRAISEIKQDM

-644 AQQHAR
+644 AQQHVR

-659 PVKIELLSRYRSAA
+659 PVKIELLSRYRTAA

-692 THRLLSPDVA
+692 THRLLSPDVI
-702 FKDIGL
+702 FKDIGM

-721 KEALKDRFRLIDVL
+721 KEALKERFRLIDVL

-799 NRIGSIEKVA
+799 NRIGTIEKVA
-809 ARLGELCPG
+809 SRINELCPG
-818 VRALV
+818 ARVLV
-823 GHGQMEEGELET
+823 GHGQMEEGELEG
-835 VMKRFVEGDADVLVS
+835 VMKRFVEGEADVLVS

-885 VGRSRQKAYAYL
+885 VGRGRQKAYAYL

-903 MMVGEARRRVQA
+903 IMVGEARRRVQA

-943 TAQSGHIAAVGFD
+943 TAQSGQIAAVGFD

-966 DRMKGDP
+966 ARMKGESAGSGELDP
-973 AAAATGSLDEKQALL
+973 GNQSVL
-988 RFDFVANTPEEMGE
+988 RLDFVAMTPEELARSTSNPESGPK
-1002 LGAMTGEEG
+1002 
-1011 VRITRC
+1011 ISRC
-1017 GAFIPSG
+1017 GAFIPSA

-1043 DTAAL
+1043 DVAAL
-1048 EALSAGWRDR
+1048 DLIAKAWRDR
-1058 FGPLPQEIRHLLVM
+1058 FGPLPQEISHLFVT
-1072 ERIRRAAA
+1072 ERIRRAAS

-1094 MLTRRGDFLLIGHR
+1094 MLTRRGDFLLMGHR

-1129 ALKA
+1129 ALKV

>member
-1 MDYSGAHNDLL
+1 MTYSGGHNDLL
-12 DAAAEHPLL
+12 DEAAGQSGLRLLLSSVSSTAEPAEL
-21 RAVLA
+21 R
-26 AVGSGRTA
+26 
-34 SPPVLLGDAS
+34 DAS

-53 LAARHLGNGRRVW
+53 VAARSLGGKRCVW

-81 LSSWIGQS
+81 LGSWIGQVA
-89 LLFPDLEIPAAG
+89 LFPDLEIPAAG

-106 PETASERLALL
+106 PETASERLTVL
-117 GRIARGEIVAPVITA
+117 GRLARGEAIAPVVTT
-132 TQWEENVPSAGDLT
+132 TQWEELVPSVADLT
-146 GDLLRLS
+146 GSLLSLGS
-153 TGWKG
+153 GWKG
-158 APGSVAVRLA
+158 SPGGVVARLT
-168 DAGYER
+168 DATYER

-182 EFSLRG
+182 EFALRG
-188 GILDLFSWQQA
+188 GILDLFSWQQS
-199 MPCRLEFDEEG
+199 MPCRLEFDEDG
-210 IGSIRQ
+210 IVSIRE
-216 FDPDTQTSVGEVEQ
+216 FDLDTQTSVGEVSL
-230 CEVQLGDTDKPSI
+230 CEIQMGDTDRPSVR
-243 PLSGYLKENDL
+243 LAEYLKAGDL
-254 VVEIGWEPESDKKG
+254 VVEIGWEVEPDTGKREQPE
-268 GEGESAPDRPA
+268 EVTPLPA
-279 AQPPAH
+279 GVRQL
-285 RLLISSAPMLER
+285 RISSAPGLKDPKIQTPPKNSKSAKKSKDLKPKETKESS
-297 AGEEAEEAGEGDSKV
+297 EEKDQRPV
-312 LSFDPIP
+312 FDPIP
-319 FAAFGAGDFIVD
+319 FASFGAGDFIVD

-337 FFRQLAD
+337 FFKQLAE
-344 WKGSG
+344 WQCQG
-349 WRVVLLSATEGE
+349 WRVILLSATEGE

-367 LALAAMESPAKHAGA
+367 LALAAAESPAAGNEA
-382 STASTAAKASKKSK
+382 RVS
-396 AGPDLP
+396 PP
-402 ETRIGAISRGFC
+402 ETRLGAISRGFS
-414 FPAAKLAILADAELF
+414 FPQGKLAVLADAELF
-429 GRSASQRLRRLHL
+429 GRAASQRLRRLHL
-442 RRERQR
+442 RREKQR

-453 IDFTEFTEGDLV
+453 IDFTEFGEGDLV

-476 GLQKLPAADG
+476 GLQQLPAADG
-486 SEGEVLALEFADDSR
+486 SEGEVLALEFANDSR

-552 RLQAER
+552 KLQAER
-558 ETGQGHAYGPDT
+558 EIGDGFAYGPDT
-570 PWQHELEQSF
+570 PWQRELEQSF

-585 PDQLRAIAEIKQDM
+585 ADQLRAVSEIKQDM
-599 ESRRPMDRLLCG
+599 ESCRPMDRLLCG

-644 AQQHAR
+644 AQQHVR

-692 THRLLSPDVA
+692 THRLLSPDVV
-702 FKDIGL
+702 FKDIGM

-799 NRIGSIEKVA
+799 NRIDSIEKVA
-809 ARLGELCPG
+809 CRVTELCPG
-818 VRALV
+818 ARVLV
-823 GHGQMEEGELET
+823 GHGQMEEGALEG
-835 VMKRFVEGDADVLVS
+835 VMKRFVDGDADVLVS

-885 VGRSRQKAYAYL
+885 VGRGRQKAYAYL

-943 TAQSGHIAAVGFD
+943 TAQSGQIAAVGFD

-966 DRMKGDP
+966 DRMKGETP
-973 AAAATGSLDEKQALL
+973 SANGPLDGTQAHL
-988 RFDFVANTPEEMGE
+988 RLDFLALTPEELVSLPRE
-1002 LGAMTGEEG
+1002 SEEAR
-1011 VRITRC
+1011 VPRC
-1017 GAFIPSG
+1017 GAFIPST

-1037 SLASAP
+1037 SLASVP
-1043 DTAAL
+1043 GDAAL
-1048 EALSAGWRDR
+1048 EALSASWRDR
-1058 FGPLPQEIRHLLVM
+1058 FGPLPQELRHLLTA
-1072 ERIRRAAA
+1072 EKIRRAAA

-1089 RGERL
+1089 RGDRL

-1115 KPASKLSEILRFLE
+1115 KPASKLSEILRLLE
-1129 ALKA
+1129 ALKT

>member
-1 MDYSGAHNDLL
+1 MAYSGAHNDLL
-12 DAAAEHPLL
+12 DA
-21 RAVLA
+21 
-26 AVGSGRTA
+26 VGSHPRLR
-34 SPPVLLGDAS
+34 SLLSGVSAGEGSGGVIELRDAS
-44 EQAWPFLGA
+44 EQAWPFL
-53 LAARHLGNGRRVW
+53 AAVTARRMPAGSRIW
-66 FVCRDVRAQ
+66 FVCRDVRSQ

-81 LSSWIGQS
+81 LAVWIHQAS
-89 LLFPDLEIPAAG
+89 LFPDLEVPAAG

-106 PETASERLALL
+106 PETASERIALL
-117 GRIARGEIVAPVITA
+117 GRIAGGEVLAPVITTA
-132 TQWEENVPSAGDLT
+132 QWEELVPSVADLT
-146 GDLLRLS
+146 GNLLSLPK
-153 TGWKG
+153 GWKG
-158 APGSVAVRLA
+158 SPGRVIVSLE
-168 DAGYER
+168 DSGYER

-182 EFSLRG
+182 EFALRG
-188 GILDLFSWQQA
+188 GILDLFSWQQS
-199 MPCRLEFDEEG
+199 MPCRLEFDEDG
-210 IGSIRQ
+210 IVSIRE
-216 FDPDTQTSVGEVEQ
+216 FDLDTQTSVGEVVECVIQ
-230 CEVQLGDTDKPSI
+230 MGDTDRPSVR
-243 PLSGYLKENDL
+243 LADYLKPQDL
-254 VVEIGWEPESDKKG
+254 VVEIGVEEAS
-268 GEGESAPDRPA
+268 GEDLMNKEGNAEAPFT
-279 AQPPAH
+279 PPVL
-285 RLLISSAPMLER
+285 RLFISSAPASEVFESG
-297 AGEEAEEAGEGDSKV
+297 GEHEVTA
-312 LSFDPIP
+312 FDPIP
-319 FAAFGAGDFIVD
+319 FASFGAGDFVID
-331 EARRRE
+331 EARRQE
-337 FFRQLAD
+337 FFRQLD
-344 WKGSG
+344 SWRKEG
-349 WRVVLLSATEGE
+349 WRILLLSATEGE
-361 GERFRE
+361 AERFRE
-367 LALAAMESPAKHAGA
+367 LALA
-382 STASTAAKASKKSK
+382 
-396 AGPDLP
+396 LP
-402 ETRIGAISRGFC
+402 EFSTGENLPEMRLGAISRGFC
-414 FPAAKLAILADAELF
+414 FPAGKLAVLSDAELF

-442 RRERQR
+442 RREKQR

-453 IDFTEFTEGDLV
+453 IDFTEFEEGQLV
-465 VHAEHGIGRYL
+465 VHTEHGIGRYL
-476 GLQKLPAADG
+476 GLQSLPTADG
-486 SEGEVLALEFADDSR
+486 TEGEVLALEFADDSR

-515 VGVGKHAPDLSSLG
+515 VGVGKHTPDLSSLG

-534 KTRKA
+534 KARKA

-552 RLQAER
+552 KLQAER
-558 ETGQGHAYGPDT
+558 ETGQGHAFGPDT
-570 PWQHELEQSF
+570 PWQRELEMSF

-585 PDQLRAIAEIKQDM
+585 ADQLRAISEIKQDM

-644 AQQHAR
+644 AQQHVR

-659 PVKIELLSRYRSAA
+659 PVKIELLSRYRTAA

-692 THRLLSPDVA
+692 THRLLSPDVI
-702 FKDIGL
+702 FKDIGM

-721 KEALKDRFRLIDVL
+721 KEALKERFRLIDVL

-799 NRIGSIEKVA
+799 NRIGTIEKVA
-809 ARLGELCPG
+809 SRINELCPG
-818 VRALV
+818 ARVLV
-823 GHGQMEEGELET
+823 GHGQMEEGELEG
-835 VMKRFVEGDADVLVS
+835 VMKRFVEGEADVLVS

-885 VGRSRQKAYAYL
+885 VGRGRQKAYAYL

-903 MMVGEARRRVQA
+903 IMVGEARRRVQA

-943 TAQSGHIAAVGFD
+943 TAQSGQIAAVGFD

-966 DRMKGDP
+966 ARMKGESAGSGELDP
-973 AAAATGSLDEKQALL
+973 GNQSVL
-988 RFDFVANTPEEMGE
+988 RLDFVAMTPEELARSTSNPESGPK
-1002 LGAMTGEEG
+1002 
-1011 VRITRC
+1011 ISRC
-1017 GAFIPSG
+1017 GAFIPSA

-1043 DTAAL
+1043 DVAAL
-1048 EALSAGWRDR
+1048 DLIAKAWRDR
-1058 FGPLPQEIRHLLVM
+1058 FGPLPQEISHLFVT

-1094 MLTRRGDFLLIGHR
+1094 MLTRRGDFLLMGHR

-1129 ALKA
+1129 ALKV

>member
-1 MDYSGAHNDLL
+1 MEGNSPIAPPRWRWPGITSARMVYAGANDDLL
-12 DAAAEHPLL
+12 DAVARHP
-21 RAVLA
+21 ALA
-26 AVGSGRTA
+26 SLTPSAGV
-34 SPPVLLGDAS
+34 PVVLGDAA
-44 EQAWPFLGA
+44 EQSWPFLGA
-53 LAARHLGNGRRVW
+53 LVARHAAGGKRVW
-66 FVCRDVRAQ
+66 FVCRDVRSQ
-75 EEFASE
+75 EEFVSE
-81 LSSWIGQS
+81 IAAWTGHAA
-89 LLFPDLEIPAAG
+89 LFPDLEIPAAG

-106 PETASERLALL
+106 PEVASERLALL
-117 GRIARGEIVAPVITA
+117 GKLARGENVCSVVTA
-132 TQWEENVPSAGDLT
+132 SQWEELVPSPQDLT
-146 GDLLRLS
+146 GGLIDLPQ
-153 TGWKG
+153 GWKG
-158 APGSVAVRLA
+158 SPGEIAFRLGE
-168 DAGYER
+168 AGYER

-188 GILDLFSWQQA
+188 GIFDLFSWQQA
-199 MPCRLEFDEEG
+199 MPCRLEFDEDG
-210 IGSIRQ
+210 IESVRE
-216 FDPDTQTSVGEVEQ
+216 FDPDTQTSVGEIPS
-230 CEVQLGDTDKPSI
+230 CEIQLGDSDRATVK
-243 PLSGYLKENDL
+243 LSDYLHPDDL
-254 VVEIGWEPESDKKG
+254 VVEVGWEFSEEQPLPPAIPAGCRIVLGSACESDPSR
-268 GEGESAPDRPA
+268 EPA
-279 AQPPAH
+279 
-285 RLLISSAPMLER
+285 
-297 AGEEAEEAGEGDSKV
+297 
-312 LSFDPIP
+312 SFDPIP
-319 FAAFGAGDFIVD
+319 FATFGAGDFVVD
-331 EARRRE
+331 EARRGE
-337 FFRQLAD
+337 FFRQLAS
-344 WKGSG
+344 WKANG
-349 WRVVLLSATEGE
+349 WRIVLLSTTEGE
-361 GERFRE
+361 GERFLE
-367 LALAAMESPAKHAGA
+367 LA
-382 STASTAAKASKKSK
+382 TAAI
-396 AGPDLP
+396 GGGHDLA
-402 ETRIGAISRGFC
+402 EVRLGTVSRGFC
-414 FPAAKLAILADAELF
+414 FPGGKLAVLSDAEIF

-448 ASRSA
+448 ASRSV
-453 IDFTEFTEGDLV
+453 IDFTEFVEGDLV
-465 VHAEHGIGRYL
+465 VHVEHGVGRYL
-476 GLQKLPAADG
+476 GLQKLPGTDG
-486 SEGEVLALEFADDSR
+486 SESEVLALEFSEDSR
-501 LFVPIDQAWQVSRY
+501 LFVPIDQAWQISRY
-515 VGVGKHAPDLSSLG
+515 VGVGKQTPDLSSLG

-534 KTRKA
+534 KMRRA

-558 ETGQGHAYGPDT
+558 ETGNGHAFGPDT
-570 PWQHELEQSF
+570 PWQRELEQSF

-585 PDQLRAIAEIKQDM
+585 QDQLRTIAEIKQDM
-599 ESRRPMDRLLCG
+599 ESPRAMDRLLCG

-619 VALRAAFKALMG
+619 VALRAAFKAVMG
-631 GKQVVFLAPTTVL
+631 GRQVAFLAPTTVL

-659 PVKIELLSRYRSAA
+659 PVKVELLSRYRSAA
-673 EQREVVKGLADGSV
+673 EQRAVVKGIADGSV
-687 DLVVG
+687 DIVVG
-692 THRLLSPDVA
+692 THRLLSADVS

-799 NRIGSIEKVA
+799 NRIGTIGKVA
-809 ARLGELCPG
+809 SRIAELCPG
-818 VRALV
+818 AQVLV

-835 VMKRFVEGDADVLVS
+835 VMKCFVEGDADVLVS

-903 MMVGEARRRVQA
+903 MMLGEARRRVQA

-966 DRMKGDP
+966 DRIRKDP
-973 AAAATGSLDEKQALL
+973 SAAALVSDPQQAMV
-988 RFDFVANTPEEMGE
+988 RFDFLAQSPEELHLPCPEPEPGKKPVQR
-1002 LGAMTGEEG
+1002 T
-1011 VRITRC
+1011 
-1017 GAFIPSG
+1017 GAFIPPD
-1024 YLPEAKLRIEAHR
+1024 YLSEAKLRIEAHR
-1037 SLASAP
+1037 ALAAAA
-1043 DTAAL
+1043 DGVAL
-1048 EALSAGWRDR
+1048 ETLTACWRDR
-1058 FGPLPQEIRHLLVM
+1058 FGPLPPEIRNLFDV

-1080 AKGITKVET
+1080 ARGITKVET

-1094 MLTRRGDFLLIGHR
+1094 MLTRCGDFLLMGHR

>member
-1 MDYSGAHNDLL
+1 MGYSGDHNDLL
-12 DAAAEHPLL
+12 EEVAGHPMLRPLL
-21 RAVLA
+21 KRLGDSTEG
-26 AVGSGRTA
+26 GSPLEIR
-34 SPPVLLGDAS
+34 DAS
-44 EQAWPFLGA
+44 EQSWPFLGA
-53 LAARHLGNGRRVW
+53 VADHCMPIGSRVW
-66 FVCRDVRAQ
+66 FVCRDVRSQ

-81 LSSWIGQS
+81 LGVWIPRAT
-89 LLFPDLEIPAAG
+89 LFPDLEVPAAG

-106 PETASERLALL
+106 PETASERIALL
-117 GRIARGEIVAPVITA
+117 GRIACGEELSPVITA
-132 TQWEENVPSAGDLT
+132 SQWEELVPSVGDLT
-146 GDLLRLS
+146 GSLLSLTKGWRGSPGHVVSRLE
-153 TGWKG
+153 
-158 APGSVAVRLA
+158 

-182 EFSLRG
+182 EFALRG
-188 GILDLFSWQQA
+188 GILDLYSWQHV
-199 MPCRLEFDEEG
+199 MPCRLEFDEDG
-210 IGSIRQ
+210 IVSMRQ
-216 FDPDTQTSVGEVEQ
+216 FDLDTQTSVGEVEV
-230 CEVQLGDTDKPSI
+230 CDIQLGDTDRSSVR
-243 PLSGYLKENDL
+243 LCDYLKPHDL
-254 VVEIGWEPESDKKG
+254 VVEIGLEEDAKEASKETDQAGKMSG
-268 GEGESAPDRPA
+268 VFL
-279 AQPPAH
+279 PPAK
-285 RLLISSAPMLER
+285 RLLISSAPALEP
-297 AGEEAEEAGEGDSKV
+297 AHLEEMRET

-319 FAAFGAGDFIVD
+319 FASFGAGDFVID
-331 EARRRE
+331 ESRRKE
-337 FFRQLAD
+337 FFGQLED
-344 WKGSG
+344 WRNEG
-349 WRVVLLSATEGE
+349 WRIVLLSATEGE
-361 GERFRE
+361 SERFRE
-367 LALAAMESPAKHAGA
+367 LASSHPGFA
-382 STASTAAKASKKSK
+382 SENS
-396 AGPDLP
+396 LP
-402 ETRIGAISRGFC
+402 EMRLGAISRGFC
-414 FPAAKLAILADAELF
+414 FPLGKLAVLADAELF

-442 RRERQR
+442 RREKQR

-453 IDFTEFTEGDLV
+453 IDFTEFDEGDLV
-465 VHAEHGIGRYL
+465 VHTEHGIGRFL

-486 SEGEVLALEFADDSR
+486 TEGEVLALEFAGDSR

-534 KTRKA
+534 KARKA

-552 RLQAER
+552 KLQAER
-558 ETGQGHAYGPDT
+558 ETGQGHDFGPDT
-570 PWQHELEQSF
+570 PWQRELEMSF

-585 PDQLRAIAEIKQDM
+585 TDQLRAIAEIKQDM

-673 EQREVVKGLADGSV
+673 EQRDVVKGLADGSV

-721 KEALKDRFRLIDVL
+721 KEALKERFRLVDVL

-785 QRERA
+785 QRERS

-799 NRIGSIEKVA
+799 NRIGTIEKVA
-809 ARLGELCPG
+809 ARIAEICQGAR
-818 VRALV
+818 VLV
-823 GHGQMEEGELET
+823 GHGQMEEGELEG
-835 VMKRFVEGDADVLVS
+835 VMKRFVEGEADVLVS

-885 VGRSRQKAYAYL
+885 VGRGRQKAYAYL
-897 MLPRDM
+897 MIPRDM

-943 TAQSGHIAAVGFD
+943 TAQSGQIAAVGFD

-966 DRMKGDP
+966 GRMKGDSTV
-973 AAAATGSLDEKQALL
+973 AAGLDSSNQSILSL
-988 RFDFVANTPEEMGE
+988 DFVALTPEELSRQPSCAAGS
-1002 LGAMTGEEG
+1002 EG
-1011 VRITRC
+1011 RKSHGRC
-1017 GAFIPSG
+1017 GAFIPSD
-1024 YLPEAKLRIEAHR
+1024 YLPEARLRIEAHR
-1037 SLASAP
+1037 ALASAP
-1043 DTAAL
+1043 DASAL
-1048 EALSAGWRDR
+1048 EAISASWKDR
-1058 FGPLPQEIRHLLVM
+1058 FGPLPPEVEFLLKT
-1072 ERIRRAAA
+1072 EHIRRVAF

-1094 MLTRRGDFLLIGHR
+1094 MLTRRGDYLLIGHR

-1115 KPASKLSEILRFLE
+1115 RPASKLSEILRFLE

>member
-1 MDYSGAHNDLL
+1 MGYSGAHNDLL
-12 DAAAEHPLL
+12 DAVGGHPQL
-21 RAVLA
+21 RSLFAGVSAGEGTGGVMEL
-26 AVGSGRTA
+26 R
-34 SPPVLLGDAS
+34 DAS
-44 EQAWPFLGA
+44 EQAWAF
-53 LAARHLGNGRRVW
+53 LAAVAARRMPPGSRIW
-66 FVCRDVRAQ
+66 FVCRDVRFQ

-81 LSSWIGQS
+81 LAVWIHEAI
-89 LLFPDLEIPAAG
+89 LFPDLEVPAAG

-106 PETASERLALL
+106 PETASERIALL
-117 GRIARGEIVAPVITA
+117 GRIAGGEVLAPVITSA
-132 TQWEENVPSAGDLT
+132 QWEELVPSVTDLT
-146 GDLLRLS
+146 GNLLSLS
-153 TGWKG
+153 KGWKG
-158 APGSVAVRLA
+158 SPGRVIVSLE
-168 DAGYER
+168 DSGYER
-174 VAQVTRRG
+174 AAQVIRRG
-182 EFSLRG
+182 EFALRG
-188 GILDLFSWQQA
+188 GILDLFSWQQS
-199 MPCRLEFDEEG
+199 MPCRLEFDEDG
-210 IGSIRQ
+210 IVSIRE
-216 FDPDTQTSVGEVEQ
+216 FDLDTQTSVGEVLECVIQ
-230 CEVQLGDTDKPSI
+230 MGDTDRSSVR
-243 PLSGYLKENDL
+243 LADYLKAEDL
-254 VVEIGWEPESDKKG
+254 VVEIGGEEAGVDSKKK
-268 GEGESAPDRPA
+268 EGKTGAPFI
-279 AQPPAH
+279 PPAL
-285 RLLISSAPMLER
+285 RLSISSAPTSEDFR
-297 AGEEAEEAGEGDSKV
+297 PGVKHEVTA
-312 LSFDPIP
+312 FDPIP
-319 FAAFGAGDFIVD
+319 FASFGAGDFVID
-331 EARRRE
+331 EARRQE
-337 FFRQLAD
+337 FFRQLD
-344 WKGSG
+344 SWKKDG
-349 WRVVLLSATEGE
+349 WRILLLSATEGE
-361 GERFRE
+361 AERFRE
-367 LALAAMESPAKHAGA
+367 LASA
-382 STASTAAKASKKSK
+382 
-396 AGPDLP
+396 LP
-402 ETRIGAISRGFC
+402 EFSSGENLPEMRLGAISRGFC
-414 FPAAKLAILADAELF
+414 FPAGRLAVLSDAELF

-442 RRERQR
+442 RREKQR

-453 IDFTEFTEGDLV
+453 IDFTEFEEGQLV
-465 VHAEHGIGRYL
+465 VHTEHGIGRYL
-476 GLQKLPAADG
+476 GLQRLPAADG
-486 SEGEVLALEFADDSR
+486 TEGEVLALEFANDSR

-515 VGVGKHAPDLSSLG
+515 VGVGKHTPDLSSLG

-534 KTRKA
+534 KARKI

-552 RLQAER
+552 KLQAER
-558 ETGQGHAYGPDT
+558 ETGQGHAFGPDT
-570 PWQHELEQSF
+570 PWQRELELSF

-585 PDQLRAIAEIKQDM
+585 PDQLRAISEIKQDM

-619 VALRAAFKALMG
+619 VALRVAFKALMG

-644 AQQHAR
+644 AQQHVR

-659 PVKIELLSRYRSAA
+659 PVKIELLSRYRTAV

-692 THRLLSPDVA
+692 THRLLSPDVI
-702 FKDIGL
+702 FKDIGM

-721 KEALKDRFRLIDVL
+721 KEALKERFRLIDVL

-799 NRIGSIEKVA
+799 NRIGTIEKVA
-809 ARLGELCPG
+809 LRISELCPG
-818 VRALV
+818 ARVLV
-823 GHGQMEEGELET
+823 GHGQMEEGELEG
-835 VMKRFVEGDADVLVS
+835 VMKRFVEGQADVLVS

-885 VGRSRQKAYAYL
+885 VGRGRQKAYAYL

-943 TAQSGHIAAVGFD
+943 TAQSGQIAAVGFD

-966 DRMKGDP
+966 ARMKGEAAGSGELDP
-973 AAAATGSLDEKQALL
+973 GNQSVL
-988 RFDFVANTPEEMGE
+988 RLDFVAITPEELARSTPSSENGPK
-1002 LGAMTGEEG
+1002 
-1011 VRITRC
+1011 ISRC
-1017 GAFIPSG
+1017 GAFIPSS

-1037 SLASAP
+1037 ALAAAP
-1043 DTAAL
+1043 DVAAL
-1048 EALSAGWRDR
+1048 EMIAAAWRDR
-1058 FGPLPQEIRHLLVM
+1058 FGPLPQEISHLFLT

-1089 RGERL
+1089 RVERL

-1129 ALKA
+1129 ALKV

>member
-1 MDYSGAHNDLL
+1 MIFSGPHDDLL
-12 DAAAEHPLL
+12 DAAAEEPHLRRLL
-21 RAVLA
+21 SEVRA
-26 AVGSGRTA
+26 GGDS
-34 SPPVLLGDAS
+34 VLLGDVS
-44 EQAWPFLGA
+44 EQAWPFAGA
-53 LAARHLGNGRRVW
+53 VAARSISDNRPVW
-66 FVCRDVRAQ
+66 FVCRDVRTQ

-81 LSSWIGQS
+81 LGAWIARAV
-89 LLFPDLEIPAAG
+89 LFPDLEIPSAG

-106 PETASERLALL
+106 PERASERLAVL
-117 GRIARGEIVAPVITA
+117 GRLAGGESLATVITA
-132 TQWEENVPSAGDLT
+132 SQWEELVPSAADLT
-146 GDLLRLS
+146 GSVLKLPK
-153 TGWKG
+153 GWKG
-158 APGSVAVRLA
+158 SPGKVVMRLS

-188 GILDLFSWQQA
+188 GILDLYSWQQEL
-199 MPCRLEFDEEG
+199 PSRVEFDEDG
-210 IGSIRQ
+210 IASIRE
-216 FDPDTQTSVGEVEQ
+216 FDIDTQTSVGDSES
-230 CEVQLGDTDKPSI
+230 CDIQLGDTDRASV
-243 PLSGYLKENDL
+243 PLAEYLKPEHL
-254 VVEIGWEPESDKKG
+254 VVEIGWERE
-268 GEGESAPDRPA
+268 EAVMFQPA
-279 AQPPAH
+279 GR
-285 RLLISSAPMLER
+285 RLAISSAPRLES
-297 AGEEAEEAGEGDSKV
+297 DSRGGSTCGV
-312 LSFDPIP
+312 VFDPIP
-319 FAAFGAGDFIVD
+319 FAAFGAGDFVID
-331 EARRRE
+331 EARRTE
-337 FFRQLAD
+337 FFRQVAA
-344 WKGSG
+344 WQTQG

-367 LALAAMESPAKHAGA
+367 LAVSA
-382 STASTAAKASKKSK
+382 
-396 AGPDLP
+396 DLKLIP
-402 ETRIGAISRGFC
+402 ETRLGAISRGFC
-414 FPAAKLAILADAELF
+414 FPRRKLAVLADAELF
-429 GRSASQRLRRLHL
+429 GRSASQRLRRLHQHK
-442 RRERQR
+442 ERQR

-453 IDFTEFTEGDLV
+453 VDFTEFTEGDLV
-465 VHAEHGIGRYL
+465 VHADHGVGRYL
-476 GLQKLPAADG
+476 GLQRLPAADG
-486 SEGEVLALEFADDSR
+486 TEGEVLALEFAGDAR
-501 LFVPIDQAWQVSRY
+501 LFVPIEQAWQVSRY
-515 VGVGKHAPDLSSLG
+515 VGVGRHAPDLSALG
-529 DDKWS
+529 DEKW
-534 KTRKA
+534 KKARQA

-552 RLQAER
+552 KLQAER
-558 ETGQGHAYGPDT
+558 ETGQGHAFGPDT
-570 PWQHELEQSF
+570 PWQRELEQSF

-585 PDQLRAIAEIKQDM
+585 PDQLRALVEIKQDM

-619 VALRAAFKALMG
+619 VALRAAFKTLMG

-659 PVKIELLSRYRSAA
+659 PVKIELLSRYRTPA

-692 THRLLSPDVA
+692 THRLLSPDVI
-702 FKDIGL
+702 FKNLGM

-758 IETPPPD
+758 IETPPPA

-774 AYDERVIRDAI
+774 AYDERIIRDAI
-785 QRERA
+785 ERERS
-790 RGGQVYLLH
+790 RGGQVFFLH

-809 ARLGELCPG
+809 HRVTELCPG
-818 VRALV
+818 ARVLV
-823 GHGQMEEGELET
+823 GHGQMEEGELEE
-835 VMKRFVEGDADVLVS
+835 VMKRFVDGDADVLVS

-885 VGRSRQKAYAYL
+885 VGRGRQKAYAYL
-897 MLPRDM
+897 MLPRDQ
-903 MMVGEARRRVQA
+903 MMVGEARKRVQA

-973 AAAATGSLDEKQALL
+973 VGGASGSLEDKQALL
-988 RFDFVANTPEEMGE
+988 RFDFIALTPEELTPRSSGGDE
-1002 LGAMTGEEG
+1002 
-1011 VRITRC
+1011 VRIARC
-1017 GAFIPSG
+1017 GAYIPLT

-1037 SLASAP
+1037 ALAAAPDLAS
-1043 DTAAL
+1043 L
-1048 EALSAGWRDR
+1048 ETLTRSWRDR
-1058 FGPLPQEIRHLLVM
+1058 FGPLPVEFTSLLMM

-1080 AKGITKVET
+1080 FRGITKVET

-1094 MLTRRGDFLLIGHR
+1094 MLTRRGDFLLIGHK

-1115 KPASKLSEILRFLE
+1115 RPASKLSEILRFLE
-1129 ALKA
+1129 ALKQ

>member
-1 MDYSGAHNDLL
+1 MGYSGAHNDLL
-12 DAAAEHPLL
+12 DAVGGHPQL
-21 RAVLA
+21 RSLFAGVIAGEGTGGVMEL
-26 AVGSGRTA
+26 R
-34 SPPVLLGDAS
+34 DAS
-44 EQAWPFLGA
+44 EQAWPFL
-53 LAARHLGNGRRVW
+53 AAVTARQMPAGSRIW
-66 FVCRDVRAQ
+66 FVCRDVRSQ

-81 LSSWIGQS
+81 LAVWIHQAT
-89 LLFPDLEIPAAG
+89 LFPDLEVPAAG

-106 PETASERLALL
+106 PETASERIALL
-117 GRIARGEIVAPVITA
+117 GRIAGGEVLATVITA
-132 TQWEENVPSAGDLT
+132 AQWEELVPSVADLT
-146 GDLLRLS
+146 CNLFSLPK
-153 TGWKG
+153 GWKG
-158 APGSVAVRLA
+158 SPGRVIVSLE
-168 DAGYER
+168 DSGYER
-174 VAQVTRRG
+174 AAQVIRRG
-182 EFSLRG
+182 EFALRG
-188 GILDLFSWQQA
+188 GILDLFSWQQS
-199 MPCRLEFDEEG
+199 MPCRLEFDEDG
-210 IGSIRQ
+210 IVSIRE
-216 FDPDTQTSVGEVEQ
+216 FDLDTQTSVGEVLECVIQ
-230 CEVQLGDTDKPSI
+230 MGDTDRPSVR
-243 PLSGYLKENDL
+243 LADYLKAEDL
-254 VVEIGWEPESDKKG
+254 VVEIGGEEAGVDSKKK
-268 GEGESAPDRPA
+268 EGKTGAPFI
-279 AQPPAH
+279 PPAL
-285 RLLISSAPMLER
+285 RLSISSAPTSEDFR
-297 AGEEAEEAGEGDSKV
+297 PGVKHEVTA
-312 LSFDPIP
+312 FDPIP
-319 FAAFGAGDFIVD
+319 FASFGAGDFVID
-331 EARRRE
+331 EARRQE
-337 FFRQLAD
+337 FFRQLD
-344 WKGSG
+344 SWKKDG
-349 WRVVLLSATEGE
+349 WRILLLSATEGE
-361 GERFRE
+361 AERFRE
-367 LALAAMESPAKHAGA
+367 LASA
-382 STASTAAKASKKSK
+382 
-396 AGPDLP
+396 LP
-402 ETRIGAISRGFC
+402 EFSSGENLPEMRLGAISRGFC
-414 FPAAKLAILADAELF
+414 FPAGRLAVLSDAELF

-442 RRERQR
+442 RREKQR

-453 IDFTEFTEGDLV
+453 IDFTEFEEGQLV
-465 VHAEHGIGRYL
+465 VHTEHGIGRYL
-476 GLQKLPAADG
+476 GLQRLPAADG
-486 SEGEVLALEFADDSR
+486 TEGEVLALEFANDSR

-515 VGVGKHAPDLSSLG
+515 VGVGKHTPDLSSLG

-534 KTRKA
+534 KARKI

-552 RLQAER
+552 KLQAER
-558 ETGQGHAYGPDT
+558 ETGQGHAFGPDT
-570 PWQHELEQSF
+570 PWQRELELSF

-585 PDQLRAIAEIKQDM
+585 PDQLRAISEIKQDM

-644 AQQHAR
+644 AQQHVR

-659 PVKIELLSRYRSAA
+659 PVKIELLSRYRTAA

-692 THRLLSPDVA
+692 THRLLSPDVI
-702 FKDIGL
+702 FKDIGM

-721 KEALKDRFRLIDVL
+721 KEALKERFRLIDVL

-799 NRIGSIEKVA
+799 NRIGTIEKVA
-809 ARLGELCPG
+809 SRISELCPG
-818 VRALV
+818 ARVLV
-823 GHGQMEEGELET
+823 GHGQMEEGELEG
-835 VMKRFVEGDADVLVS
+835 VMKRFVEDQADVLVS

-885 VGRSRQKAYAYL
+885 VGRGRQKAYAYL

-943 TAQSGHIAAVGFD
+943 TAQSGQIAAVGFD

-966 DRMKGDP
+966 ARMKGEAAGSGELDP
-973 AAAATGSLDEKQALL
+973 GNQSVL
-988 RFDFVANTPEEMGE
+988 RLDFVAITPEELARSTPNSENGPK
-1002 LGAMTGEEG
+1002 
-1011 VRITRC
+1011 ISRC
-1017 GAFIPSG
+1017 GAFIPSS

-1037 SLASAP
+1037 ALAAAP
-1043 DTAAL
+1043 DVAAL
-1048 EALSAGWRDR
+1048 EMIAAAWRDR
-1058 FGPLPQEIRHLLVM
+1058 FGPLPQEISHLFLT

-1089 RGERL
+1089 RVERL

-1129 ALKA
+1129 VLKV

>member
-1 MDYSGAHNDLL
+1 MDYTGAHNDLL
-12 DAAAEHPLL
+12 DAAAGHPELGKLL
-21 RAVLA
+21 S
-26 AVGSGRTA
+26 AVGEDSAT
-34 SPPVLLGDAS
+34 PVLLGDVS

-53 LAARHLGNGRRVW
+53 VAARKLGEGRRVW
-66 FVCRDVRAQ
+66 FVCRDARAQ

-81 LSSWIGQS
+81 LSSWIGQAA
-89 LLFPDLEIPAAG
+89 LFPDLEIPAAG

-106 PETASERLALL
+106 PETASERVALL
-117 GRIARGEIVAPVITA
+117 GRIARGDAVAPVITSS
-132 TQWEENVPSAGDLT
+132 QWEEFVPSAGDLT
-146 GDLLRLS
+146 GDLL
-153 TGWKG
+153 TMPCGWKG
-158 APGSVAVRLA
+158 APGTVAVRLT

-199 MPCRLEFDEEG
+199 MPCRLEFNEEG
-210 IGSIRQ
+210 IESIRQ
-216 FDPDTQTSVGEVEQ
+216 FDIDTQTSVGEIER

-243 PLSGYLKENDL
+243 PLSGYLRDDDL
-254 VVEIGWEPESDKKG
+254 LVEIGWEEPEKEVPQEASK
-268 GEGESAPDRPA
+268 PFPNCR
-279 AQPPAH
+279 
-285 RLLISSAPMLER
+285 RLLISSAPSLDDA
-297 AGEEAEEAGEGDSKV
+297 AGESQVSK

-319 FAAFGAGDFIVD
+319 FASFGAGDFIVD

-337 FFRQLAD
+337 FFRQLAA
-344 WKGSG
+344 WKGEG
-349 WRVVLLSATEGE
+349 WRIVLLSATEGE

-367 LALAAMESPAKHAGA
+367 LALAALESPAQA
-382 STASTAAKASKKSK
+382 TASRGNSKKVSVELE
-396 AGPDLP
+396 LP
-402 ETRIGAISRGFC
+402 ETRLGAISRGFC
-414 FPAAKLAILADAELF
+414 FPAGKLALLADAELF

-453 IDFTEFTEGDLV
+453 LDFTEFAEGDLV
-465 VHAEHGIGRYL
+465 VHAEHGVGRYL
-476 GLQKLPAADG
+476 GLQKLGSVDG
-486 SEGEVLALEFADDSR
+486 SEGEVLALEFSDDSR

-515 VGVGKHAPDLSSLG
+515 VGVGKHAPDLSALG

-534 KTRKA
+534 KTRRA

-558 ETGQGHAYGPDT
+558 ENGEGHACGPDT
-570 PWQHELEQSF
+570 PWQRELEQSF

-585 PDQLRAIAEIKQDM
+585 TDQLRAIAEIKQDM

-619 VALRAAFKALMG
+619 VALRAAFKALMA

-673 EQREVVKGLADGSV
+673 EQRDVVKGLADGSV

-692 THRLLSPDVA
+692 THRLLSPDVV

-721 KEALKDRFRLIDVL
+721 KEALKDRFRLVDVL

-799 NRIGSIEKVA
+799 NRIGTIEKVA
-809 ARLGELCPG
+809 SRIGELCPG
-818 VRALV
+818 VRVLV
-823 GHGQMEEGELET
+823 GHGQMEEGALET

-966 DRMKGDP
+966 ERMRGDAS
-973 AAAATGSLDEKQALL
+973 AAAVVADPQQAMVRL
-988 RFDFVANTPEEMGE
+988 DFVAQSPEELRLPGPE
-1002 LGAMTGEEG
+1002 PEPGKKPT
-1011 VRITRC
+1011 TRC
-1017 GAFIPSG
+1017 GAYIPPD

-1037 SLASAP
+1037 ALASAP
-1043 DTAAL
+1043 NESSL

-1058 FGPLPQEIRHLLVM
+1058 FGPLPQEVVHLLAI

-1089 RGERL
+1089 RGDRL

-1115 KPASKLSEILRFLE
+1115 KPASKLSEILRLLE
-1129 ALKA
+1129 VLKA

>member
-1 MDYSGAHNDLL
+1 MAYSGAHNDLL
-12 DAAAEHPLL
+12 DA
-21 RAVLA
+21 
-26 AVGSGRTA
+26 VGSHPRLR
-34 SPPVLLGDAS
+34 SLLSGVSAGEGLGGVMELRDAS
-44 EQAWPFLGA
+44 EQAWPFL
-53 LAARHLGNGRRVW
+53 AAVTARRMPAGSRIW
-66 FVCRDVRAQ
+66 FVCRDVRSQ

-81 LSSWIGQS
+81 LAVWIHQAS
-89 LLFPDLEIPAAG
+89 LFPDLEVPAAG

-106 PETASERLALL
+106 PETASERIALL
-117 GRIARGEIVAPVITA
+117 GRIAGGEVLAPVITTA
-132 TQWEENVPSAGDLT
+132 QWEELVPSVADLT
-146 GDLLRLS
+146 GNLLSLPK
-153 TGWKG
+153 GWKG
-158 APGSVAVRLA
+158 SPGRVIVSLE
-168 DAGYER
+168 DSGYER

-182 EFSLRG
+182 EFALRG
-188 GILDLFSWQQA
+188 GILDLFSWQQS
-199 MPCRLEFDEEG
+199 MPCRLEFDEDG
-210 IGSIRQ
+210 IVSIRE
-216 FDPDTQTSVGEVEQ
+216 FDLDTQTSVGEVVECVIQ
-230 CEVQLGDTDKPSI
+230 MGDTDRPSVR
-243 PLSGYLKENDL
+243 LADYLKPQDL
-254 VVEIGWEPESDKKG
+254 VVEIGVEEAS
-268 GEGESAPDRPA
+268 GEDLKNKEGTAEAPFT
-279 AQPPAH
+279 PPVL
-285 RLLISSAPMLER
+285 RLFISSAPASEVFESG
-297 AGEEAEEAGEGDSKV
+297 GEHEVTA
-312 LSFDPIP
+312 FDPIP
-319 FAAFGAGDFIVD
+319 FASFGAGDFVID
-331 EARRRE
+331 EARRQE
-337 FFRQLAD
+337 FFRQLD
-344 WKGSG
+344 SWRKEG
-349 WRVVLLSATEGE
+349 WRILLLSATEGE
-361 GERFRE
+361 AERFRE
-367 LALAAMESPAKHAGA
+367 LALA
-382 STASTAAKASKKSK
+382 
-396 AGPDLP
+396 LP
-402 ETRIGAISRGFC
+402 EFSTGENLPEMRLGAISRGFC
-414 FPAAKLAILADAELF
+414 FPAGKLAVLSDAELF

-442 RRERQR
+442 RREKQR

-453 IDFTEFTEGDLV
+453 IDFTEFEEGQLV
-465 VHAEHGIGRYL
+465 VHTEHGIGRYL
-476 GLQKLPAADG
+476 GLQSLPAADG
-486 SEGEVLALEFADDSR
+486 TEGEVLALEFADDSR

-515 VGVGKHAPDLSSLG
+515 VGVGKHTPDLSSLG

-534 KTRKA
+534 KARKA

-552 RLQAER
+552 KLQAER
-558 ETGQGHAYGPDT
+558 ETGQGHAFGPDT
-570 PWQHELEQSF
+570 PWQRELEMSF

-585 PDQLRAIAEIKQDM
+585 ADQLRAISEIKQDM

-644 AQQHAR
+644 AQQHVR

-659 PVKIELLSRYRSAA
+659 PVKIELLSRYRTAA

-692 THRLLSPDVA
+692 THRLLSPDVI
-702 FKDIGL
+702 FKDIGM

-721 KEALKDRFRLIDVL
+721 KEALKERFRLIDVL

-799 NRIGSIEKVA
+799 NRIGTIEKVA
-809 ARLGELCPG
+809 SRINELCPG
-818 VRALV
+818 ARVLV
-823 GHGQMEEGELET
+823 GHGQMEEGELEG
-835 VMKRFVEGDADVLVS
+835 VMKRFVEGEADVLVS

-885 VGRSRQKAYAYL
+885 VGRGRQKAYAYL

-943 TAQSGHIAAVGFD
+943 TAQSGQIAAVGFD

-966 DRMKGDP
+966 ARMKGESAGSGELDP
-973 AAAATGSLDEKQALL
+973 GNQSVL
-988 RFDFVANTPEEMGE
+988 RLDFVAMTPEELARSTSNPESGPK
-1002 LGAMTGEEG
+1002 
-1011 VRITRC
+1011 ISRC
-1017 GAFIPSG
+1017 GAFIPSA

-1043 DTAAL
+1043 DVAAL
-1048 EALSAGWRDR
+1048 DLIAKAWRDR
-1058 FGPLPQEIRHLLVM
+1058 FGPLPQEISHLFVT
-1072 ERIRRAAA
+1072 ERIRRAAS

-1094 MLTRRGDFLLIGHR
+1094 MLTRRGDFLLMGHR

-1129 ALKA
+1129 ALKV

>member
-1 MDYSGAHNDLL
+1 MDYSGPHNDLL
-12 DAAAEHPLL
+12 DAAAEHPEL
-21 RAVLA
+21 RKILSAVD
-26 AVGSGRTA
+26 GNPA
-34 SPPVLLGDAS
+34 SPVLLGDVS

-53 LAARHLGNGRRVW
+53 LAARQLGGGGRVW
-66 FVCRDVRAQ
+66 FVCRDVRTQ

-81 LSSWIGQS
+81 LSAWIGQAT
-89 LLFPDLEIPAAG
+89 LFPDLEIPAAG

-106 PETASERLALL
+106 PETASERIALL
-117 GRIARGEIVAPVITA
+117 GRIARDEAVAPVVIA
-132 TQWEENVPSAGDLT
+132 SQWEEFVPSSGDLT
-146 GDLLRLS
+146 GDLLTLS
-153 TGWKG
+153 PRWKG
-158 APGSVAVRLA
+158 APGTIAVRLT

-188 GILDLFSWQQA
+188 GILDLFSWQQT
-199 MPCRLEFDEEG
+199 MPSRLEFDEEG
-210 IGSIRQ
+210 IESIRQ
-216 FDPDTQTSVGEVEQ
+216 FDPDTQTSVGEVPC
-230 CEVQLGDTDKPSI
+230 CEIQLGDTDKPSI
-243 PLSGYLKENDL
+243 PLSGYLDARDL
-254 VVEIGWEPESDKKG
+254 VVEIGWEESTDDEGGAVKG
-268 GEGESAPDRPA
+268 KAL
-279 AQPPAH
+279 PPAR
-285 RLLISSAPMLER
+285 RLRISSAPSL
-297 AGEEAEEAGEGDSKV
+297 DSAWKNDKGGV

-319 FAAFGAGDFIVD
+319 LAAFGAGDFIVD

-337 FFRQLAD
+337 FFKQLAD
-344 WKGSG
+344 WRGEG
-349 WRVVLLSATEGE
+349 WRIVLLSATEGE

-367 LALAAMESPAKHAGA
+367 LALAAMESPAQGA
-382 STASTAAKASKKSK
+382 KIAAASKKTPAK
-396 AGPDLP
+396 KDLP
-402 ETRIGAISRGFC
+402 ETRLGAISRGFC
-414 FPAAKLAILADAELF
+414 FPAAKLAVLADAELF
-429 GRSASQRLRRLHL
+429 GRAASQRLRRLHL

-453 IDFTEFTEGDLV
+453 IDFTEFAEGDLV
-465 VHAEHGIGRYL
+465 VHAEHGVGRYL
-476 GLQKLPAADG
+476 GLQKLGSADG
-486 SEGEVLALEFADDSR
+486 TEGEVLALEFSDDSR

-558 ETGQGHAYGPDT
+558 ENGEGHACGPDT

-585 PDQLRAIAEIKQDM
+585 PDQVRAIAEIKQDM

-619 VALRAAFKALMG
+619 VALRAAFKALMA

-659 PVKIELLSRYRSAA
+659 PVKIELLSRYRSAS

-692 THRLLSPDVA
+692 THRLLSPDVV
-702 FKDIGL
+702 FKDVGL

-721 KEALKDRFRLIDVL
+721 KEALKDRFRLVDVL

-799 NRIGSIEKVA
+799 NRIGTIEKVA
-809 ARLGELCPG
+809 ARIGELCPG
-818 VRALV
+818 VRVLV
-823 GHGQMEEGELET
+823 GHGQMEEGALEA

-966 DRMKGDP
+966 ERMRGDAS
-973 AAAATGSLDEKQALL
+973 AAAVAADPQQAMVRLDFMAQS
-988 RFDFVANTPEEMGE
+988 PEELRLPAPEPDPGKKP
-1002 LGAMTGEEG
+1002 TQ
-1011 VRITRC
+1011 RC
-1017 GAFIPSG
+1017 GAFIPTG

-1037 SLASAP
+1037 MLASAP
-1043 DTAAL
+1043 DEAAL
-1048 EALSAGWRDR
+1048 EALSASWRDR
-1058 FGPLPQEIRHLLVM
+1058 FGPLPQEITHLLAV

-1080 AKGITKVET
+1080 VRGITKVET
-1089 RGERL
+1089 RGDRL
-1094 MLTRRGDFLLIGHR
+1094 MLTRRGDFLLIGQR

>member
-1 MDYSGAHNDLL
+1 MAYSGAHNDLL
-12 DAAAEHPLL
+12 DA
-21 RAVLA
+21 
-26 AVGSGRTA
+26 VGSHPRLRSFLSGVSA
-34 SPPVLLGDAS
+34 GEGLGGVMELRDAS
-44 EQAWPFLGA
+44 EQAWPFL
-53 LAARHLGNGRRVW
+53 AAVTARRMPAGSRIW
-66 FVCRDVRAQ
+66 FVCRDVRSQ

-81 LSSWIGQS
+81 LAVWIHQAS
-89 LLFPDLEIPAAG
+89 LFPDLEVPAAG

-106 PETASERLALL
+106 PETASERIALL
-117 GRIARGEIVAPVITA
+117 GRIAGGEVLAPVITTA
-132 TQWEENVPSAGDLT
+132 QWEELVPSVADLT
-146 GDLLRLS
+146 GNLLSLPK
-153 TGWKG
+153 GWKG
-158 APGSVAVRLA
+158 SPGRVIVSLE
-168 DAGYER
+168 DSGYER

-182 EFSLRG
+182 EFALRG
-188 GILDLFSWQQA
+188 GILDLFSWQQS
-199 MPCRLEFDEEG
+199 MPCRLEFDEDG
-210 IGSIRQ
+210 IVSIRE
-216 FDPDTQTSVGEVEQ
+216 FDLDTQTSVGEVVECVIQ
-230 CEVQLGDTDKPSI
+230 MGDTDRPSVR
-243 PLSGYLKENDL
+243 LADYLKPQDL
-254 VVEIGWEPESDKKG
+254 VVEIGVEEAS
-268 GEGESAPDRPA
+268 GEDLKNKEGNAEAPFT
-279 AQPPAH
+279 PPVL
-285 RLLISSAPMLER
+285 RLFISSAPASEVFESG
-297 AGEEAEEAGEGDSKV
+297 GEHEVTA
-312 LSFDPIP
+312 FDPIP
-319 FAAFGAGDFIVD
+319 FASFGAGDFVID
-331 EARRRE
+331 EARRQE
-337 FFRQLAD
+337 FFRQLD
-344 WKGSG
+344 SWRKEG
-349 WRVVLLSATEGE
+349 WRILLLSATEGE
-361 GERFRE
+361 AERFRE
-367 LALAAMESPAKHAGA
+367 LALA
-382 STASTAAKASKKSK
+382 
-396 AGPDLP
+396 LP
-402 ETRIGAISRGFC
+402 EFSTGENLPEMRLGAISRGFC
-414 FPAAKLAILADAELF
+414 FPAGKLAVLSDAELF

-442 RRERQR
+442 RREKQR

-453 IDFTEFTEGDLV
+453 IDFTEFEEGQLV
-465 VHAEHGIGRYL
+465 VHTEHGIGRYL
-476 GLQKLPAADG
+476 GLQSLPAADG
-486 SEGEVLALEFADDSR
+486 TEGEVLALEFADDSR

-515 VGVGKHAPDLSSLG
+515 VGVGKHTPDLSSLG

-534 KTRKA
+534 KARKA

-552 RLQAER
+552 KLQAER
-558 ETGQGHAYGPDT
+558 ETGQGHAFGPDT
-570 PWQHELEQSF
+570 PWQRELEMSF

-585 PDQLRAIAEIKQDM
+585 ADQLRAISEIKQDM

-644 AQQHAR
+644 AQQHVR

-659 PVKIELLSRYRSAA
+659 PVKIELLSRYRTAA

-692 THRLLSPDVA
+692 THRLLSPDVI
-702 FKDIGL
+702 FKDIGM

-721 KEALKDRFRLIDVL
+721 KEALKERFRLIDVL

-799 NRIGSIEKVA
+799 NRIGTIEKVA
-809 ARLGELCPG
+809 SRINELCPG
-818 VRALV
+818 ARVLV
-823 GHGQMEEGELET
+823 GHGQMEEGELEG
-835 VMKRFVEGDADVLVS
+835 VMKRFVEGEADVLVS

-885 VGRSRQKAYAYL
+885 VGRGRQKAYAYL

-903 MMVGEARRRVQA
+903 IMVGEARRRVQA

-943 TAQSGHIAAVGFD
+943 TAQSGQIAAVGFD

-966 DRMKGDP
+966 ARMKGESAGSGELDP
-973 AAAATGSLDEKQALL
+973 GNQSVL
-988 RFDFVANTPEEMGE
+988 RLDFVAMTPEELARSTSNPESGPK
-1002 LGAMTGEEG
+1002 
-1011 VRITRC
+1011 ISRC
-1017 GAFIPSG
+1017 GAFIPSA

-1043 DTAAL
+1043 DVAAL
-1048 EALSAGWRDR
+1048 DLIAKAWRDR
-1058 FGPLPQEIRHLLVM
+1058 FGPLPQEISHLFVT

-1094 MLTRRGDFLLIGHR
+1094 MLTRRGDFLLMGHR

-1129 ALKA
+1129 ALKV